1 MGALDNMLAGKRR
14 ERTTTGALDRMIE
27 ASKQEQTGTQT
38 APRSVAAMRK
48 SEEYRPLKTAEET
61 VRTTTEDTSRSGEKA
76 DTPTL
81 GGRLKRMASGAGKQY
96 VSGYANLAG
105 LGQTG
110 TTKRM
115 RSEAAEELDNL
126 EREIAVQ
133 KTLLDDP
140 NASEADRESAQSMI
154 EGMEKKAD
162 AYRRAYG
169 TGGENEKTAA
179 KLYKTADDLAER
191 GAQDVQEAK
200 RGLGKVGSLAVDAGV
215 GGMQLGADILL
226 GLPTGG
232 AMVPMALRSAGG
244 ASQEARQEGASHEQ
258 QTGYGMAAGAISVL
272 TEGLSN
278 AAKPLAKVFG
288 KGIADD
294 MVDQA
299 VKSLAARL
307 ANTPAGRAAAQ
318 VLLKT
323 GVSALGEGF
332 EEMAEDAFDVAA
344 KRMIYDPTAE
354 LDVGEMLYDGLVG
367 GTLGGVLGL
376 GGEIV
381 GARGEYEKYRLKTAE
396 EMAAQKKAAPTAESG
411 VQKETTPKYIKTVEE
426 MAAER
431 NAAAEET
438 AVTVESGPTA
448 LTERNRENN
457 TLAYTLA
464 TNVGSLESMQPVT
477 KLRGTELNDRTV
489 KPDQQIRN
497 FFRTIGGKIFRSGF
511 GDVSLG
517 EYGVGGVLN
526 HRPLNR
532 AKMLS
537 LAAVPDVIQ
546 SGRQISYTEN
556 WKERGYKSYIF
567 AAPVVVGK
575 DTVYVAAVVDQRP
588 DNKFYLSEMVD
599 SNGNYVRINE
609 SPSGSSKSG
618 ITDGAENIDGAGVTA
633 RPEGLSEG
641 NAPST
646 SQNEVKPAFPF
657 VNTTVPQDTAG
668 VNAQDMQGDAEY
680 AQEGPRYLK
689 TAEEMAAERAAAEE
703 AGNTASPLDILQPE
717 ERRVVN
723 DAADALRRKLMQA
736 MSIPNTAQNRT
747 ALREAANRI
756 AEEWANTRSVPQTLV
771 DSIFEKAWVDGVVVD
786 DAFYNEYKPIKDHLR
801 GQKITLNEA
810 DRANF
815 ADWADFRKSTIG
827 TLRIVNEGGLPVDIA
842 YSELSDM
849 APELF
854 PRDITHPADQL
865 RRMAEV
871 GSQIHRTE
879 QTLERAFGE
888 NAADFYA
895 EKKSEF
901 EAEVDAAVRTWSE
914 LVAGAEEREARRKHA
929 EERRRIREEVE
940 RRAAEERRT
949 AREQRTD
956 YRPLKT
962 AEQMMA
968 ERAAAEEA
976 SYRQAEQS
984 AKGDEI
990 GEMLDDLRRQAPQGP
1005 EKPSTVRG
1013 TGAMD
1018 TLDIRIEGD
1027 QGDYGRSASLRGAE
1041 EAKRQTLRARRKAE
1055 EQMGPTAAEK
1065 AFAKGVADG
1074 TYREN
1079 DIPASMNREKV
1090 LALADY
1096 YYAESTF
1103 KGVGGVQ
1110 ERATEIR
1117 EQNETLAREVFEKA
1131 EKVYRPMNML
1141 KMNLNTPERVMR
1153 RSFGETIGEE
1163 INSTYFYPTQ
1173 KNEAEKVRWINRM
1186 LDEVRTF
1193 KGRNGTESELTQVE
1207 RAFVQQIM
1215 EDRAVGETVASM
1227 ELRGSIESAAE
1238 NIRGGAEAK
1247 DAAREFGLDRKERE
1261 LAERLARWRTNE
1273 ELLASGEWD
1282 SVKIENAVEKFSK
1295 QYDLFYDAINDFLT
1309 AHGFAPIG
1317 FIKGYAPHMQK
1328 AETQNKLSSALKA
1341 MGVNIDV
1348 TELPTSI
1355 SGRTADYKPGKRWV
1369 GNFLHRKGSGTD
1381 YDISAGYESY
1391 VGKIADVFYHT
1402 DDIARLRGLERYLRK
1417 TYAPEEISNAIDHA
1431 QSLRNVDNA
1440 TKRAALEDAGVV
1452 DSGTELLAV
1461 KMSEELE
1468 KYIGSLYDDAS
1479 KITKYGEF
1487 VKYIDNYAN
1496 LLAGKQSMADRGL
1509 EYIAGRTSLN
1519 AGNKLVSMFAR
1530 AQVAGNLSS
1539 VLNQSSQLKDI
1550 AAEIPAKHITKAI
1563 GDICRGT
1570 SGKPWNV
1577 KNTEMFN
1584 SYDLLAGKKG
1594 IEYLTA
1600 KDNKANAFV
1609 TGLFKPADIAD
1620 SLVSALAV
1628 QSRYNQ
1634 LISEGKSEADAKTGA
1649 DRWATSIM
1657 ASRMKG
1663 SRPMIFESKNVVTQM
1678 ISMFQVEAANS
1689 WAHLTQD
1696 LPAKVKSIET
1706 QYGKGAAQKYVAVTA
1721 TKGLLSAFLMNRI
1734 AEAAYGGTPA
1744 SFDLLGYAARFISSG
1759 MGITVNEGLK
1769 RIFED
1774 MAETVFGENIFGGDD
1789 EDDEDDEDKNRT
1801 FDFDAAVSDAAYDI
1815 SNDIP
1820 FVRGVSGAL
1829 GLGDQTLPLANV
1841 AEAVGGVKNALTA
1854 EDRSAGQI
1862 ADAALELGST
1872 LVPGGRQLQKTYQG
1886 AKTMLQGG
1894 RTYGYGDKKRLQYTV
1909 EQTPLKAFQALA
1921 FGNSGLSE
1929 TRDFYAGDAKGL
1941 SVRQTQA
1948 VEELHSIGVDRTEA
1962 YGIIRKMRGAEK
1974 QADKARIV
1982 AASDLTDEQMIW
1994 LYGSI
1999 SSEKEAEN
2007 IAAAYSADISP
2018 AVYIGLKTKAGAM
2031 EADRDAD
2038 DEVINGSKREKVLK
2052 LIDSMELSDY
2062 QKDVLYL
2069 TEGYSEKT
2077 IDDAPWNQS
2086 EYEKYRLKLP
2096 KYELPEYELKVKPL
2110 PRP

>member
-1 MGALDNMLAGKRR
+1 MGALDNMLAGKRQ
-14 ERTTTGALDRMIE
+14 EKTTAGALDRMIE
-27 ASKQEQTGTQT
+27 ASRQEQTGTQT

-48 SEEYRPLKTAEET
+48 SAEYRPLKTAEET
-61 VRTTTEDTSRSGEKA
+61 VRTTTEDTSRSGGKA
-76 DTPTL
+76 DTPTF

-96 VSGYANLAG
+96 ASGYANLAG

-133 KTLLDDP
+133 KVLLNDP
-140 NASEADRESAQSMI
+140 DTGEADRESARSMI

-179 KLYKTADDLAER
+179 KLYETADRLAVG
-191 GAQDVQEAK
+191 GARDVQEAK
-200 RGLGKVGSLAVDAGV
+200 QGLGKAGSLAVDAGV

-232 AMVPMALRSAGG
+232 AMLPMALRSAGG
-244 ASQEARQEGASHEQ
+244 ASQEARQEGTSHEQ

-307 ANTPAGRAAAQ
+307 AKTPAGRAAAQ
-318 VLLKT
+318 ALLKT

-344 KRMIYDPTAE
+344 KRMIYDPMAE
-354 LDVGEMLYDGLVG
+354 LNVGEMLYDGLVG

-396 EMAAQKKAAPTAESG
+396 ELAAQKKAAPTAESG
-411 VQKETTPKYIKTVEE
+411 VQTETAPKYLKTVEE
-426 MAAER
+426 MAAEK
-431 NAAAEET
+431 ET
-438 AVTVESGPTA
+438 AGKSNYNAWEADAIRREGKTFRNLVAGFDTSVSAFFDKWSGGRKNSQGEKLEKLYLGMLTDAQRKTVGDILGYPVSERNVIVTNDDVRHILREHGSPEAELRKGNLPLERWAIDALPEVVTQPDSITPGEVQVGGKNDGKRGVLLSKSMPDGKVVTVQFDNKGRGTMEITTMYVKENSGDFTQTLNVEKASPQLTAEPESGPVSPA
-448 LTERNRENN
+448 
-457 TLAYTLA
+457 
-464 TNVGSLESMQPVT
+464 
-477 KLRGTELNDRTV
+477 
-489 KPDQQIRN
+489 
-497 FFRTIGGKIFRSGF
+497 IGNSI
-511 GDVSLG
+511 
-517 EYGVGGVLN
+517 
-526 HRPLNR
+526 P
-532 AKMLS
+532 
-537 LAAVPDVIQ
+537 
-546 SGRQISYTEN
+546 
-556 WKERGYKSYIF
+556 
-567 AAPVVVGK
+567 
-575 DTVYVAAVVDQRP
+575 
-588 DNKFYLSEMVD
+588 
-599 SNGNYVRINE
+599 SNG
-609 SPSGSSKSG
+609 
-618 ITDGAENIDGAGVTA
+618 ENVKRDA
-633 RPEGLSEG
+633 RR
-641 NAPST
+641 
-646 SQNEVKPAFPF
+646 
-657 VNTTVPQDTAG
+657 
-668 VNAQDMQGDAEY
+668 AEY

-689 TAEEMAAERAAAEE
+689 TAEELA
-703 AGNTASPLDILQPE
+703 
-717 ERRVVN
+717 
-723 DAADALRRKLMQA
+723 
-736 MSIPNTAQNRT
+736 
-747 ALREAANRI
+747 
-756 AEEWANTRSVPQTLV
+756 
-771 DSIFEKAWVDGVVVD
+771 
-786 DAFYNEYKPIKDHLR
+786 
-801 GQKITLNEA
+801 
-810 DRANF
+810 
-815 ADWADFRKSTIG
+815 
-827 TLRIVNEGGLPVDIA
+827 
-842 YSELSDM
+842 
-849 APELF
+849 
-854 PRDITHPADQL
+854 
-865 RRMAEV
+865 
-871 GSQIHRTE
+871 
-879 QTLERAFGE
+879 
-888 NAADFYA
+888 
-895 EKKSEF
+895 
-901 EAEVDAAVRTWSE
+901 
-914 LVAGAEEREARRKHA
+914 
-929 EERRRIREEVE
+929 
-940 RRAAEERRT
+940 
-949 AREQRTD
+949 
-956 YRPLKT
+956 
-962 AEQMMA
+962 A

-984 AKGDEI
+984 GEGDEI
-990 GEMLDDLRRQAPQGP
+990 GEMLDDLRQRAPQGP

-1041 EAKRQTLRARRKAE
+1041 EAKRQVIRARRKAE

-1079 DIPASMNREKV
+1079 DIPVSMDREKV

-1131 EKVYRPMNML
+1131 EKAYRPMNML

-1193 KGRNGTESELTQVE
+1193 KGGNGAESELTQAE
-1207 RAFVQQIM
+1207 RAFVQQIT

-1247 DAAREFGLDRKERE
+1247 DAAKEFGLDRKERE

-1369 GNFLHRKGSGTD
+1369 GNFLHRKGSSTD

-1452 DSGTELLAV
+1452 DGGTELSAV

-1468 KYIGSLYDDAS
+1468 KYIGSLYDDVS

-1570 SGKPWNV
+1570 GGKPWNV

-1584 SYDLLAGKKG
+1584 SYDLLTGKKG

-1600 KDNKANAFV
+1600 KDNKADAFV

-1744 SFDLLGYAARFISSG
+1744 SFDLLGYAARFVSSG

-1774 MAETVFGENIFGGDD
+1774 MAETVFGENIFGG
-1789 EDDEDDEDKNRT
+1789 DDEDDEDKNRT

-1872 LVPGGRQLQKTYQG
+1872 LAPGGRQLQKTYQG

-1941 SVRQTQA
+1941 SVRQIQA

-1982 AASDLTDEQMIW
+1982 AASDLTDEQMIR

-1999 SSEKEAEN
+1999 SNEKEAEN

-2038 DEVINGSKREKVLK
+2038 GEVINGSKREKVLK

>member
-1 MGALDNMLAGKRR
+1 MGALDNMLAGKRQ

-38 APRSVAAMRK
+38 APRSVAAMRE
-48 SEEYRPLKTAEET
+48 SAEYRPLKTAEEAMRAT
-61 VRTTTEDTSRSGEKA
+61 AEDTSRSGGKA

-81 GGRLKRMASGAGKQY
+81 GRRLKRMASGAGKQY

-133 KTLLDDP
+133 KTLLSDP

-232 AMVPMALRSAGG
+232 AMLPMALRSAGG

-307 ANTPAGRAAAQ
+307 ANTPAGRTAAQ
-318 VLLKT
+318 ALLKA

-657 VNTTVPQDTAG
+657 VDTTVPQDTAG

-680 AQEGPRYLK
+680 AQKGPRYLK
-689 TAEEMAAERAAAEE
+689 TAEEMA
-703 AGNTASPLDILQPE
+703 
-717 ERRVVN
+717 
-723 DAADALRRKLMQA
+723 
-736 MSIPNTAQNRT
+736 
-747 ALREAANRI
+747 
-756 AEEWANTRSVPQTLV
+756 
-771 DSIFEKAWVDGVVVD
+771 
-786 DAFYNEYKPIKDHLR
+786 
-801 GQKITLNEA
+801 
-810 DRANF
+810 
-815 ADWADFRKSTIG
+815 
-827 TLRIVNEGGLPVDIA
+827 
-842 YSELSDM
+842 
-849 APELF
+849 
-854 PRDITHPADQL
+854 
-865 RRMAEV
+865 
-871 GSQIHRTE
+871 
-879 QTLERAFGE
+879 
-888 NAADFYA
+888 
-895 EKKSEF
+895 
-901 EAEVDAAVRTWSE
+901 
-914 LVAGAEEREARRKHA
+914 
-929 EERRRIREEVE
+929 
-940 RRAAEERRT
+940 
-949 AREQRTD
+949 
-956 YRPLKT
+956 
-962 AEQMMA
+962 A

-990 GEMLDDLRRQAPQGP
+990 GEMLDDLRQRAPQGP

-1027 QGDYGRSASLRGAE
+1027 QGDYGRSAALRGAE

-1193 KGRNGTESELTQVE
+1193 KGRNGTESELTQAE

-1452 DSGTELLAV
+1452 DSGTELSAV

-1570 SGKPWNV
+1570 GGKPWNV

-1584 SYDLLAGKKG
+1584 SYDLLTGKKG

-1600 KDNKANAFV
+1600 KDNKADAFV

-1634 LISEGKSEADAKTGA
+1634 LVSEGKSEADARAGA
-1649 DRWATSIM
+1649 DRWATSVM

-1789 EDDEDDEDKNRT
+1789 DDEDKNRT

-1872 LVPGGRQLQKTYQG
+1872 LAPGGRQLQKTYQG

-1982 AASDLTDEQMIW
+1982 AASDLTDEQMIR

-2038 DEVINGSKREKVLK
+2038 GEVINGSKREKVLK

>member
-1 MGALDNMLAGKRR
+1 MGALDNMLAGKRQ

-48 SEEYRPLKTAEET
+48 SAEYRPLKTAEEA
-61 VRTTTEDTSRSGEKA
+61 VRATTEDTSGSGGKA
-76 DTPTL
+76 DTPTF

-96 VSGYANLAG
+96 ASSYANLAG

-115 RSEAAEELDNL
+115 RPEAAEELDNL

-133 KTLLDDP
+133 KTLLSDP
-140 NASEADRESAQSMI
+140 DAGEADRESARSMI

-294 MVDQA
+294 MVEQA

-307 ANTPAGRAAAQ
+307 ANTPAGRTAAQ

-332 EEMAEDAFDVAA
+332 EEMAEDVFDVAA

-396 EMAAQKKAAPTAESG
+396 ELAAQKKAAPTAESG
-411 VQKETTPKYIKTVEE
+411 VQTETAPKYLKTVEE
-426 MAAER
+426 MAAEK
-431 NAAAEET
+431 ET
-438 AVTVESGPTA
+438 AGKSNYNAWEADAIRHEGKTFRNLVAGFDTSVSAFFDKWSGGRKNSQGEKLEKLYLGMLTDAQRKTVGDILGYPVSERNVIVTNDDVRHILREHGSPEAELRKGNLPLERWAIDALPEVVTQPDSITPGEVQVGGKNDGKRGVLLSKSMPDGKVVTVQFDNKGRGTMEITTMYVKENSGDFTQTLNVEKASPQLTAEPESGPVSPA
-448 LTERNRENN
+448 
-457 TLAYTLA
+457 
-464 TNVGSLESMQPVT
+464 
-477 KLRGTELNDRTV
+477 
-489 KPDQQIRN
+489 
-497 FFRTIGGKIFRSGF
+497 IGNSI
-511 GDVSLG
+511 
-517 EYGVGGVLN
+517 
-526 HRPLNR
+526 P
-532 AKMLS
+532 
-537 LAAVPDVIQ
+537 
-546 SGRQISYTEN
+546 
-556 WKERGYKSYIF
+556 
-567 AAPVVVGK
+567 
-575 DTVYVAAVVDQRP
+575 
-588 DNKFYLSEMVD
+588 
-599 SNGNYVRINE
+599 SNG
-609 SPSGSSKSG
+609 
-618 ITDGAENIDGAGVTA
+618 ENVKRDA
-633 RPEGLSEG
+633 RR
-641 NAPST
+641 
-646 SQNEVKPAFPF
+646 
-657 VNTTVPQDTAG
+657 
-668 VNAQDMQGDAEY
+668 AEY

-689 TAEEMAAERAAAEE
+689 TAEELAAERAAAEE
-703 AGNTASPLDILQPE
+703 ATNTTSPLDILQPE
-717 ERRVVN
+717 ERRAAN
-723 DAADALRRKLMQA
+723 DAADTLRRKLMQT
-736 MSIPNTAQNRT
+736 MNIPNTAENRT

-871 GSQIHRTE
+871 GKQIHRTE
-879 QTLERAFGE
+879 QTLERALGE

-901 EAEVDAAVRTWSE
+901 EAEVDAAVHTWSE

-929 EERRRIREEVE
+929 EERRRIREEAE

-984 AKGDEI
+984 AKDDEV

-1041 EAKRQTLRARRKAE
+1041 EAKRQTIRARRKAE

-1079 DIPASMNREKV
+1079 DIPASMEREKV

-1193 KGRNGTESELTQVE
+1193 KGRNGTESELTQAE

-1369 GNFLHRKGSGTD
+1369 GNFLHRKGSSTD

-1440 TKRAALEDAGVV
+1440 TKRAALEDTGVV
-1452 DSGTELLAV
+1452 DGGTELSAV

-1468 KYIGSLYDDAS
+1468 KYIGSLYDDVS

-1570 SGKPWNV
+1570 GGKPWNV

-1584 SYDLLAGKKG
+1584 SYDLLTGKKG

-1600 KDNKANAFV
+1600 KDNKADAFV

-1634 LISEGKSEADAKTGA
+1634 LISEGKSEADARAGA

-1789 EDDEDDEDKNRT
+1789 DDEDKNRT

-1872 LVPGGRQLQKTYQG
+1872 LAPGGRQLQKTYQG

-2018 AVYIGLKTKAGAM
+2018 AVYIGLKTKTGAM

-2038 DEVINGSKREKVLK
+2038 GEVINGSKREKVLK

>member
-133 KTLLDDP
+133 KVLLNDP
-140 NASEADRESAQSMI
+140 DAGEADRESARSMI

-179 KLYKTADDLAER
+179 KLYETADRLAVG
-191 GAQDVQEAK
+191 GARDVQEAK
-200 RGLGKVGSLAVDAGV
+200 QGLGKAGSLAVDAGV

-232 AMVPMALRSAGG
+232 AMLPMALRSAGG

-307 ANTPAGRAAAQ
+307 AKTPAGRAAAQ
-318 VLLKT
+318 ALLKT

-344 KRMIYDPTAE
+344 KRMIYDPMAE
-354 LDVGEMLYDGLVG
+354 LNVGEMLYDGLVG

-396 EMAAQKKAAPTAESG
+396 ELAAQKKAAPTAESG
-411 VQKETTPKYIKTVEE
+411 VQTETTPKYLKTVEE

-657 VNTTVPQDTAG
+657 VDTTVPQDTAG

-689 TAEEMAAERAAAEE
+689 TAEELA
-703 AGNTASPLDILQPE
+703 
-717 ERRVVN
+717 
-723 DAADALRRKLMQA
+723 
-736 MSIPNTAQNRT
+736 
-747 ALREAANRI
+747 
-756 AEEWANTRSVPQTLV
+756 
-771 DSIFEKAWVDGVVVD
+771 
-786 DAFYNEYKPIKDHLR
+786 
-801 GQKITLNEA
+801 
-810 DRANF
+810 
-815 ADWADFRKSTIG
+815 
-827 TLRIVNEGGLPVDIA
+827 
-842 YSELSDM
+842 
-849 APELF
+849 
-854 PRDITHPADQL
+854 
-865 RRMAEV
+865 
-871 GSQIHRTE
+871 
-879 QTLERAFGE
+879 
-888 NAADFYA
+888 
-895 EKKSEF
+895 
-901 EAEVDAAVRTWSE
+901 
-914 LVAGAEEREARRKHA
+914 
-929 EERRRIREEVE
+929 
-940 RRAAEERRT
+940 
-949 AREQRTD
+949 
-956 YRPLKT
+956 
-962 AEQMMA
+962 A

-984 AKGDEI
+984 GEGDEI
-990 GEMLDDLRRQAPQGP
+990 GEMLDDLRQRAPQGP

-1041 EAKRQTLRARRKAE
+1041 EAKRQTIRARRKAE

-1065 AFAKGVADG
+1065 TFAKGVADG

-1079 DIPASMNREKV
+1079 DIPVSMDREKV

-1131 EKVYRPMNML
+1131 EKAYRPMNML

-1193 KGRNGTESELTQVE
+1193 KGRNGAESELTQAE
-1207 RAFVQQIM
+1207 RAFVQQIT

-1247 DAAREFGLDRKERE
+1247 DAAKEFGLDRKERE

-1369 GNFLHRKGSGTD
+1369 GNFLHRKGSSTD

-1452 DSGTELLAV
+1452 DGGTELSAV

-1468 KYIGSLYDDAS
+1468 KYIGSLYDDVS

-1570 SGKPWNV
+1570 GGKPWNV

-1584 SYDLLAGKKG
+1584 SYDLLTGKKG

-1600 KDNKANAFV
+1600 KDNKADAFV

-1744 SFDLLGYAARFISSG
+1744 SFDLLGYAARFVSSG

-1774 MAETVFGENIFGGDD
+1774 MAETVFGENIFGG
-1789 EDDEDDEDKNRT
+1789 DDEDDEDKNRT

-1872 LVPGGRQLQKTYQG
+1872 LAPGGRQLQKTYQG

-1982 AASDLTDEQMIW
+1982 AASDLTDEQMIR

-2038 DEVINGSKREKVLK
+2038 GEVINGSKREKVLK

>member
-1 MGALDNMLAGKRR
+1 MGALDNMLAGKRQ

-48 SEEYRPLKTAEET
+48 SAEYRPLKTAEEA
-61 VRTTTEDTSRSGEKA
+61 VRATTEDTSGSGGKA

-96 VSGYANLAG
+96 ASSYANLAG

-133 KTLLDDP
+133 KALLNDP
-140 NASEADRESAQSMI
+140 DAGGADRESARSMI
-154 EGMEKKAD
+154 EGLEKKED

-179 KLYKTADDLAER
+179 KLYETADDLAER

-232 AMVPMALRSAGG
+232 AMLPMALRSAGG

-307 ANTPAGRAAAQ
+307 AKTPAGRAAAQ
-318 VLLKT
+318 ALLKT

-396 EMAAQKKAAPTAESG
+396 ELAAQKKAAPTAESG
-411 VQKETTPKYIKTVEE
+411 VQTETAPKYLKTVEE
-426 MAAER
+426 MAAEK
-431 NAAAEET
+431 ET
-438 AVTVESGPTA
+438 AGKSNYNAWEADAIRREGKTFRNLVAGFDTSVSAFFDKWSGGRKNSQGEKLEKLYLGMLTDAQRKTVGDILGYPVSERNVIVTNDDVRHILREHGSPEAELRKGNLPLERWAIDALPEVVTQPDSITPGEVQVGGKNDGKRGVLLSKSMPDGKVVTVQFDNKGRGTMEITTMYVKENSGDFTQTLNVEKASPQLTAEPESGPVSPA
-448 LTERNRENN
+448 
-457 TLAYTLA
+457 
-464 TNVGSLESMQPVT
+464 
-477 KLRGTELNDRTV
+477 
-489 KPDQQIRN
+489 
-497 FFRTIGGKIFRSGF
+497 IGNSI
-511 GDVSLG
+511 
-517 EYGVGGVLN
+517 
-526 HRPLNR
+526 P
-532 AKMLS
+532 
-537 LAAVPDVIQ
+537 
-546 SGRQISYTEN
+546 
-556 WKERGYKSYIF
+556 
-567 AAPVVVGK
+567 
-575 DTVYVAAVVDQRP
+575 
-588 DNKFYLSEMVD
+588 
-599 SNGNYVRINE
+599 SNG
-609 SPSGSSKSG
+609 
-618 ITDGAENIDGAGVTA
+618 ENVKRDA
-633 RPEGLSEG
+633 RR
-641 NAPST
+641 
-646 SQNEVKPAFPF
+646 
-657 VNTTVPQDTAG
+657 
-668 VNAQDMQGDAEY
+668 AEY

-689 TAEEMAAERAAAEE
+689 TAEELAAERAAAEE
-703 AGNTASPLDILQPE
+703 ATNTSSPLDILQPE
-717 ERRVVN
+717 ERRAAN
-723 DAADALRRKLMQA
+723 DAADTLRRKLMQT
-736 MSIPNTAQNRT
+736 MNIPNTAENRT

-990 GEMLDDLRRQAPQGP
+990 GEMLDDLRQRAPQGP

-1041 EAKRQTLRARRKAE
+1041 EAKRQTIRARRKAE

-1079 DIPASMNREKV
+1079 DIPVSMDREKV

-1131 EKVYRPMNML
+1131 EKAYRPMNML

-1153 RSFGETIGEE
+1153 RSFGEIIGEE

-1193 KGRNGTESELTQVE
+1193 KGRNGAESELTQAE

-1247 DAAREFGLDRKERE
+1247 DAAKEFGLDRKERE

-1369 GNFLHRKGSGTD
+1369 GNFLHRKGSSTD

-1452 DSGTELLAV
+1452 DGGTELSAV

-1468 KYIGSLYDDAS
+1468 KYIGSLYEDVS

-1570 SGKPWNV
+1570 GGKPWNV

-1584 SYDLLAGKKG
+1584 SYDLLTGKKG

-1600 KDNKANAFV
+1600 KDNKADAFV

-1634 LISEGKSEADAKTGA
+1634 LISEGKSEADARAGA
-1649 DRWATSIM
+1649 DRWATSVM

-1769 RIFED
+1769 RIFEG

-1789 EDDEDDEDKNRT
+1789 DDDEDRDRT
-1801 FDFDAAVSDAAYDI
+1801 FDLDAAVSDAAYDI

-1872 LVPGGRQLQKTYQG
+1872 LAPGGRQLQKTYQG

-1982 AASDLTDEQMIW
+1982 AASDLTDEQMIR

-2038 DEVINGSKREKVLK
+2038 GEVINGSKREKVLK

-2110 PRP
+2110 PLP

>member
-1 MGALDNMLAGKRR
+1 MGALDNMLAGKRQ

-48 SEEYRPLKTAEET
+48 SAEYRPLKTAEEA
-61 VRTTTEDTSRSGEKA
+61 VRATAEDTSRSGEKA

-81 GGRLKRMASGAGKQY
+81 GRRLKRMASGAGKQY
-96 VSGYANLAG
+96 VFGYANLAG

-115 RSEAAEELDNL
+115 RSEAAEELDNM

-133 KTLLDDP
+133 KTLLSDP

-232 AMVPMALRSAGG
+232 AMLPMALRSAGG

-258 QTGYGMAAGAISVL
+258 QAGYGMAAGAISVL

-307 ANTPAGRAAAQ
+307 AKTPAGRAAAQ
-318 VLLKT
+318 ALLKT

-344 KRMIYDPTAE
+344 KRMIYDPTEE

-396 EMAAQKKAAPTAESG
+396 ELAAQKKAAPTAESG
-411 VQKETTPKYIKTVEE
+411 VQTETTPKYLKTVEE

-438 AVTVESGPTA
+438 AVTVESGPIA

-657 VNTTVPQDTAG
+657 VDTTVPQDTAG

-680 AQEGPRYLK
+680 AQKGPRYLK

-703 AGNTASPLDILQPE
+703 T
-717 ERRVVN
+717 
-723 DAADALRRKLMQA
+723 
-736 MSIPNTAQNRT
+736 
-747 ALREAANRI
+747 
-756 AEEWANTRSVPQTLV
+756 
-771 DSIFEKAWVDGVVVD
+771 
-786 DAFYNEYKPIKDHLR
+786 
-801 GQKITLNEA
+801 
-810 DRANF
+810 
-815 ADWADFRKSTIG
+815 
-827 TLRIVNEGGLPVDIA
+827 
-842 YSELSDM
+842 
-849 APELF
+849 
-854 PRDITHPADQL
+854 
-865 RRMAEV
+865 
-871 GSQIHRTE
+871 
-879 QTLERAFGE
+879 
-888 NAADFYA
+888 
-895 EKKSEF
+895 
-901 EAEVDAAVRTWSE
+901 
-914 LVAGAEEREARRKHA
+914 
-929 EERRRIREEVE
+929 
-940 RRAAEERRT
+940 
-949 AREQRTD
+949 
-956 YRPLKT
+956 
-962 AEQMMA
+962 
-968 ERAAAEEA
+968 
-976 SYRQAEQS
+976 SYRQTEQS
-984 AKGDEI
+984 AKDDEI
-990 GEMLDDLRRQAPQGP
+990 GEMLDDLRRQAPKGP

-1027 QGDYGRSASLRGAE
+1027 QGDYGRSAALRGAE
-1041 EAKRQTLRARRKAE
+1041 EAKRQTIRARRKAE
-1055 EQMGPTAAEK
+1055 EQMSPTAAEK
-1065 AFAKGVADG
+1065 TFAKGVADG
-1074 TYREN
+1074 TYQEN

-1103 KGVGGVQ
+1103 KGIGGVQ

-1117 EQNETLAREVFEKA
+1117 EQNETLAKEVFEKA
-1131 EKVYRPMNML
+1131 EKSYRPMNML

-1193 KGRNGTESELTQVE
+1193 KGKDGTESELTQAE

-1227 ELRGSIESAAE
+1227 EMRGSIESAAE
-1238 NIRGGAEAK
+1238 NIRGGSEAK

-1309 AHGFAPIG
+1309 AHGFEPIG

-1369 GNFLHRKGSGTD
+1369 GNFLHRKGSSTD

-1452 DSGTELLAV
+1452 DGGTELSAV

-1634 LISEGKSEADAKTGA
+1634 LVSEGKSEADARAGA

-1789 EDDEDDEDKNRT
+1789 DDDEDRDRT
-1801 FDFDAAVSDAAYDI
+1801 FDLDAAVSDAAYDI

-1982 AASDLTDEQMIW
+1982 AASDLTDEQMIR

-2031 EADRDAD
+2031 EADCDAD
-2038 DEVINGSKREKVLK
+2038 GKVINGSKREKVLK

>member
-38 APRSVAAMRK
+38 APRSVATMRK

-126 EREIAVQ
+126 EREIAMQ
-133 KTLLDDP
+133 KTLLSDP
-140 NASEADRESAQSMI
+140 NASEADRESARSMI

-179 KLYKTADDLAER
+179 KLYETADRLAVG
-191 GAQDVQEAK
+191 GARDVQEAK
-200 RGLGKVGSLAVDAGV
+200 QGLGKAGSLAVDAGV

-232 AMVPMALRSAGG
+232 AMLPMALRSAGG

-307 ANTPAGRAAAQ
+307 AKTPAGRAAAQ
-318 VLLKT
+318 ALLKT

-344 KRMIYDPTAE
+344 KRMIYDPMAE
-354 LDVGEMLYDGLVG
+354 LNVGEMLYDGLVG

-381 GARGEYEKYRLKTAE
+381 GARGEYEKYRLKTAKE
-396 EMAAQKKAAPTAESG
+396 LAAQKKAAPTAESG
-411 VQKETTPKYIKTVEE
+411 VQTETAPKYLKTVEE
-426 MAAER
+426 MAAEK
-431 NAAAEET
+431 ET
-438 AVTVESGPTA
+438 AGKSNYNAWEADAIRREGKTFRNLVAGFDTSVSAFFDKWSGGRKNSQGEKLEKLYLGMLTDAQRKTVGDILGYPVSERNVIVTNDDVRHILREHGSPEAELRKGNLPLERWAIDALPEVVTQPDSITPGEVQVGGKNDGKRGVLLSKSMPDGKVVTVQFDNKGRGTMEITTMYVKENSGDFTQTLNVEKASPQLTAEPESGPVSPA
-448 LTERNRENN
+448 
-457 TLAYTLA
+457 
-464 TNVGSLESMQPVT
+464 
-477 KLRGTELNDRTV
+477 
-489 KPDQQIRN
+489 
-497 FFRTIGGKIFRSGF
+497 IGNSI
-511 GDVSLG
+511 
-517 EYGVGGVLN
+517 
-526 HRPLNR
+526 P
-532 AKMLS
+532 
-537 LAAVPDVIQ
+537 
-546 SGRQISYTEN
+546 
-556 WKERGYKSYIF
+556 
-567 AAPVVVGK
+567 
-575 DTVYVAAVVDQRP
+575 
-588 DNKFYLSEMVD
+588 
-599 SNGNYVRINE
+599 SNG
-609 SPSGSSKSG
+609 
-618 ITDGAENIDGAGVTA
+618 ENVKRDA
-633 RPEGLSEG
+633 RR
-641 NAPST
+641 
-646 SQNEVKPAFPF
+646 
-657 VNTTVPQDTAG
+657 
-668 VNAQDMQGDAEY
+668 AEY

-689 TAEEMAAERAAAEE
+689 TAEELA
-703 AGNTASPLDILQPE
+703 
-717 ERRVVN
+717 
-723 DAADALRRKLMQA
+723 
-736 MSIPNTAQNRT
+736 
-747 ALREAANRI
+747 
-756 AEEWANTRSVPQTLV
+756 
-771 DSIFEKAWVDGVVVD
+771 
-786 DAFYNEYKPIKDHLR
+786 
-801 GQKITLNEA
+801 
-810 DRANF
+810 
-815 ADWADFRKSTIG
+815 
-827 TLRIVNEGGLPVDIA
+827 
-842 YSELSDM
+842 
-849 APELF
+849 
-854 PRDITHPADQL
+854 
-865 RRMAEV
+865 
-871 GSQIHRTE
+871 
-879 QTLERAFGE
+879 
-888 NAADFYA
+888 
-895 EKKSEF
+895 
-901 EAEVDAAVRTWSE
+901 
-914 LVAGAEEREARRKHA
+914 
-929 EERRRIREEVE
+929 
-940 RRAAEERRT
+940 
-949 AREQRTD
+949 
-956 YRPLKT
+956 
-962 AEQMMA
+962 A

-984 AKGDEI
+984 GEGDEI

-1041 EAKRQTLRARRKAE
+1041 EAKRQVIRARRKAE

-1079 DIPASMNREKV
+1079 DIPVSMDREKV

-1131 EKVYRPMNML
+1131 EKAYRPMNML

-1193 KGRNGTESELTQVE
+1193 KGRNGAESELTQAE
-1207 RAFVQQIM
+1207 RAFVQQIT

-1247 DAAREFGLDRKERE
+1247 DAAKEFGLDRKERE

-1369 GNFLHRKGSGTD
+1369 GNFLHRKGSSTD

-1452 DSGTELLAV
+1452 DGGTELSAV

-1468 KYIGSLYDDAS
+1468 KYIGSLYDDVS

-1570 SGKPWNV
+1570 GGKPWNV

-1584 SYDLLAGKKG
+1584 SYDLLTGKKG

-1600 KDNKANAFV
+1600 KDNKADAFV

-1744 SFDLLGYAARFISSG
+1744 SFDLLGYAARFVSSG

-1774 MAETVFGENIFGGDD
+1774 MAETVFGENIFGG
-1789 EDDEDDEDKNRT
+1789 DDEDDEDKNRT

-1872 LVPGGRQLQKTYQG
+1872 LAPGGRQLQKTYQG

-1982 AASDLTDEQMIW
+1982 AASDLTDEQMIR

-2038 DEVINGSKREKVLK
+2038 GEVINGSKREKVLK

>member
-1 MGALDNMLAGKRR
+1 MGALDNMLAGKRQ

-48 SEEYRPLKTAEET
+48 SAEYRPLKTAEEA
-61 VRTTTEDTSRSGEKA
+61 VRATTEDTSGSGGKA

-133 KTLLDDP
+133 KALLNDP
-140 NASEADRESAQSMI
+140 DASEADRESARSMI

-226 GLPTGG
+226 GLLTGG

-244 ASQEARQEGASHEQ
+244 AAQEARQEGASHEE

-307 ANTPAGRAAAQ
+307 AKTPAGRAAAQ
-318 VLLKT
+318 ALLKT

-332 EEMAEDAFDVAA
+332 EEMAEDVFDVAA

-367 GTLGGVLGL
+367 GTIGGVLGL

-381 GARGEYEKYRLKTAE
+381 GVRGEYEKYRLKTAE
-396 EMAAQKKAAPTAESG
+396 ELAAQKKAAPTAESG
-411 VQKETTPKYIKTVEE
+411 VQTETAPKYLKTVEE
-426 MAAER
+426 MTAEKETAGKSNYNAWEADAIRREGKTFRNLVAGFDTSVSAFFDKWSGGRKNSQGEKLEKLYLGMLTDAQRKTVGDILGYPVSER
-431 NAAAEET
+431 NVIVTNDDVRHILREHGSPEAELRKGNLPLERWAIDALPEVVT
-438 AVTVESGPTA
+438 QPDSITPGEVQVGGKNDGKRGVLLSKSMPDGKVVTVQFDNKGRGTMEITTMYVKENSGDFTQTLNVEKASPQLTAEPESGPVSPA
-448 LTERNRENN
+448 
-457 TLAYTLA
+457 
-464 TNVGSLESMQPVT
+464 
-477 KLRGTELNDRTV
+477 
-489 KPDQQIRN
+489 
-497 FFRTIGGKIFRSGF
+497 IGNSI
-511 GDVSLG
+511 
-517 EYGVGGVLN
+517 
-526 HRPLNR
+526 P
-532 AKMLS
+532 
-537 LAAVPDVIQ
+537 
-546 SGRQISYTEN
+546 
-556 WKERGYKSYIF
+556 
-567 AAPVVVGK
+567 
-575 DTVYVAAVVDQRP
+575 
-588 DNKFYLSEMVD
+588 
-599 SNGNYVRINE
+599 SNG
-609 SPSGSSKSG
+609 
-618 ITDGAENIDGAGVTA
+618 ENVKRDA
-633 RPEGLSEG
+633 RR
-641 NAPST
+641 
-646 SQNEVKPAFPF
+646 
-657 VNTTVPQDTAG
+657 
-668 VNAQDMQGDAEY
+668 AEY

-689 TAEEMAAERAAAEE
+689 TAEELAAERAAAEE
-703 AGNTASPLDILQPE
+703 ATNTTSPLDILQPE
-717 ERRVVN
+717 ERRAAN
-723 DAADALRRKLMQA
+723 DAADTLRRKLMQT
-736 MSIPNTAQNRT
+736 MSIPNTAENRT

-815 ADWADFRKSTIG
+815 ADWADFRKATIG

-888 NAADFYA
+888 NAAGFYA

-929 EERRRIREEVE
+929 EERRRIREEAE

-990 GEMLDDLRRQAPQGP
+990 GEMLDDLRQRAPQGP

-1041 EAKRQTLRARRKAE
+1041 EAKRQTIRARRKAE

-1079 DIPASMNREKV
+1079 DIPVSMDREKV

-1131 EKVYRPMNML
+1131 EKAYRPMNML

-1193 KGRNGTESELTQVE
+1193 KGGNGAESELTQAE

-1247 DAAREFGLDRKERE
+1247 DAAKEFGLDRKERE

-1341 MGVNIDV
+1341 MGINIDV

-1369 GNFLHRKGSGTD
+1369 GNFLHRKGSSTD

-1452 DSGTELLAV
+1452 DGGTELSAM

-1468 KYIGSLYDDAS
+1468 KYIGSLYDDVS

-1570 SGKPWNV
+1570 GGKPWNV

-1584 SYDLLAGKKG
+1584 SYDLLTGKKG

-1600 KDNKANAFV
+1600 KDNKADAFV
-1609 TGLFKPADIAD
+1609 TGLFKAAGIAD

-1634 LISEGKSEADAKTGA
+1634 LVSEGKSEADARAGA
-1649 DRWATSIM
+1649 DRWATSVM

-1789 EDDEDDEDKNRT
+1789 DDDEDRDRT
-1801 FDFDAAVSDAAYDI
+1801 FDLDAAVSDAAYDI

-1872 LVPGGRQLQKTYQG
+1872 LAPGGRQLQKTYQG

-1982 AASDLTDEQMIW
+1982 AASDLTDEQMIR

-2038 DEVINGSKREKVLK
+2038 GEVINGSKREKVLK

>member
-307 ANTPAGRAAAQ
+307 ANTPAGRTAAQ
-318 VLLKT
+318 ALLKA

-703 AGNTASPLDILQPE
+703 T
-717 ERRVVN
+717 
-723 DAADALRRKLMQA
+723 
-736 MSIPNTAQNRT
+736 
-747 ALREAANRI
+747 
-756 AEEWANTRSVPQTLV
+756 
-771 DSIFEKAWVDGVVVD
+771 
-786 DAFYNEYKPIKDHLR
+786 
-801 GQKITLNEA
+801 
-810 DRANF
+810 
-815 ADWADFRKSTIG
+815 
-827 TLRIVNEGGLPVDIA
+827 
-842 YSELSDM
+842 
-849 APELF
+849 
-854 PRDITHPADQL
+854 
-865 RRMAEV
+865 
-871 GSQIHRTE
+871 
-879 QTLERAFGE
+879 
-888 NAADFYA
+888 
-895 EKKSEF
+895 
-901 EAEVDAAVRTWSE
+901 
-914 LVAGAEEREARRKHA
+914 
-929 EERRRIREEVE
+929 
-940 RRAAEERRT
+940 
-949 AREQRTD
+949 
-956 YRPLKT
+956 
-962 AEQMMA
+962 
-968 ERAAAEEA
+968 
-976 SYRQAEQS
+976 SYRQAEQT
-984 AKGDEI
+984 AKDDEI

-1027 QGDYGRSASLRGAE
+1027 QGDYGRSAALRGAE
-1041 EAKRQTLRARRKAE
+1041 EAKRQTIRARRKAE
-1055 EQMGPTAAEK
+1055 EQMSPTAAEK
-1065 AFAKGVADG
+1065 TFAKGVADG
-1074 TYREN
+1074 TYQEN

-1103 KGVGGVQ
+1103 KGIGGVQ

-1117 EQNETLAREVFEKA
+1117 ARNETLAKEVFEKA

-1193 KGRNGTESELTQVE
+1193 KGRNGTESELTQAE
-1207 RAFVQQIM
+1207 RAFVQQIT

-1247 DAAREFGLDRKERE
+1247 DAAKEFGLDRKERE

-1369 GNFLHRKGSGTD
+1369 GNFLHRKGSSTD

-1452 DSGTELLAV
+1452 DGGTELSAV

-1570 SGKPWNV
+1570 GGKPWNV

-1584 SYDLLAGKKG
+1584 SYDLLTGKKG

-1634 LISEGKSEADAKTGA
+1634 LISEGKSEADARAGA

-1734 AEAAYGGTPA
+1734 AETAYGGTPA

-1982 AASDLTDEQMIW
+1982 AASDLTDEQMIR

-2038 DEVINGSKREKVLK
+2038 GEVINGSKREKVLK

>member
-1 MGALDNMLAGKRR
+1 MGALDNMLAGKRQ
-14 ERTTTGALDRMIE
+14 EKTTAGALDRMIE
-27 ASKQEQTGTQT
+27 ASRQEQTGTQT

-48 SEEYRPLKTAEET
+48 SAEYRPLKTAEET
-61 VRTTTEDTSRSGEKA
+61 VRTTTEDTSRSGGKA
-76 DTPTL
+76 DTPTF

-96 VSGYANLAG
+96 ASGYANLAG

-133 KTLLDDP
+133 KVLLNDP
-140 NASEADRESAQSMI
+140 DAGEADRESARSMI

-179 KLYKTADDLAER
+179 KLYETADRLAVG
-191 GAQDVQEAK
+191 GARDVQEAK
-200 RGLGKVGSLAVDAGV
+200 QGLGKAGSLAVDAGV

-232 AMVPMALRSAGG
+232 AMLPMALRSAGG

-307 ANTPAGRAAAQ
+307 AKTPAGRAAAQ
-318 VLLKT
+318 ALLKT

-344 KRMIYDPTAE
+344 KRMIYDPMAE
-354 LDVGEMLYDGLVG
+354 LNVGEMLYDGLVG

-396 EMAAQKKAAPTAESG
+396 ELAAQKKAAPTAESG
-411 VQKETTPKYIKTVEE
+411 VQTETAPKYLKTVEE
-426 MAAER
+426 MAAEK
-431 NAAAEET
+431 ET
-438 AVTVESGPTA
+438 AGKSNYNAWEADAIRREGKTFRNLVAGFDTSVSAFFDKWSGGRKNSQGEKLEKLYLGMLTDAQRKTVGDILGYPVSERNVIVTNDDVRHILREHGSPEAELRKGNLPLERWAIDALPEVVTQPDSITPGEVQVGGKNDGKRGVLLSKSMPDGKVVTVQFDNKGRGTMEITTMYVKENSGDFTQTLNVEKASPQLTAEPESGPVSPA
-448 LTERNRENN
+448 
-457 TLAYTLA
+457 
-464 TNVGSLESMQPVT
+464 
-477 KLRGTELNDRTV
+477 
-489 KPDQQIRN
+489 
-497 FFRTIGGKIFRSGF
+497 IGNSI
-511 GDVSLG
+511 
-517 EYGVGGVLN
+517 
-526 HRPLNR
+526 P
-532 AKMLS
+532 
-537 LAAVPDVIQ
+537 
-546 SGRQISYTEN
+546 
-556 WKERGYKSYIF
+556 
-567 AAPVVVGK
+567 
-575 DTVYVAAVVDQRP
+575 
-588 DNKFYLSEMVD
+588 
-599 SNGNYVRINE
+599 SNG
-609 SPSGSSKSG
+609 
-618 ITDGAENIDGAGVTA
+618 ENVKRDA
-633 RPEGLSEG
+633 RR
-641 NAPST
+641 
-646 SQNEVKPAFPF
+646 
-657 VNTTVPQDTAG
+657 
-668 VNAQDMQGDAEY
+668 AEY

-689 TAEEMAAERAAAEE
+689 TAEELA
-703 AGNTASPLDILQPE
+703 
-717 ERRVVN
+717 
-723 DAADALRRKLMQA
+723 
-736 MSIPNTAQNRT
+736 
-747 ALREAANRI
+747 
-756 AEEWANTRSVPQTLV
+756 
-771 DSIFEKAWVDGVVVD
+771 
-786 DAFYNEYKPIKDHLR
+786 
-801 GQKITLNEA
+801 
-810 DRANF
+810 
-815 ADWADFRKSTIG
+815 
-827 TLRIVNEGGLPVDIA
+827 
-842 YSELSDM
+842 
-849 APELF
+849 
-854 PRDITHPADQL
+854 
-865 RRMAEV
+865 
-871 GSQIHRTE
+871 
-879 QTLERAFGE
+879 
-888 NAADFYA
+888 
-895 EKKSEF
+895 
-901 EAEVDAAVRTWSE
+901 
-914 LVAGAEEREARRKHA
+914 
-929 EERRRIREEVE
+929 
-940 RRAAEERRT
+940 
-949 AREQRTD
+949 
-956 YRPLKT
+956 
-962 AEQMMA
+962 A

-984 AKGDEI
+984 GEGDEI
-990 GEMLDDLRRQAPQGP
+990 GEMLDDLRQRAPQGP

-1041 EAKRQTLRARRKAE
+1041 EAKRQVIRARRKAE

-1079 DIPASMNREKV
+1079 DIPVSMDREKV

-1131 EKVYRPMNML
+1131 EKAYRPMNML

-1193 KGRNGTESELTQVE
+1193 KGRNGAESELTQAE

-1247 DAAREFGLDRKERE
+1247 DAAKEFGLDRKERE

-1369 GNFLHRKGSGTD
+1369 GNFLHRKGSSTD

-1452 DSGTELLAV
+1452 DGGTELSAV

-1570 SGKPWNV
+1570 GGKPWNV

-1584 SYDLLAGKKG
+1584 SYDLLTGKKG

-1872 LVPGGRQLQKTYQG
+1872 LAPGGRQLQKTYQG

-1982 AASDLTDEQMIW
+1982 AASDLTDEQMIR

-2038 DEVINGSKREKVLK
+2038 GEVINGSKREKVLK

>member
-1 MGALDNMLAGKRR
+1 MGALDNMLAGKRQ

-48 SEEYRPLKTAEET
+48 SAEYRPLKTAEEA
-61 VRTTTEDTSRSGEKA
+61 VRATAEDTSRSGEKA

-81 GGRLKRMASGAGKQY
+81 GRRLKRMASGAGKQY

-133 KTLLDDP
+133 KTLLSDP
-140 NASEADRESAQSMI
+140 NASEADRESARSMI
-154 EGMEKKAD
+154 EGLEKKAD

-179 KLYKTADDLAER
+179 KLYETADDLAER

-232 AMVPMALRSAGG
+232 AMLPMALRSAGG

-396 EMAAQKKAAPTAESG
+396 ELAAQKKAAPTAESG
-411 VQKETTPKYIKTVEE
+411 VQTETTPKYLKTVEE

-657 VNTTVPQDTAG
+657 VDTTVPQDTAG

-680 AQEGPRYLK
+680 AQKGPRYLK

-703 AGNTASPLDILQPE
+703 T
-717 ERRVVN
+717 
-723 DAADALRRKLMQA
+723 
-736 MSIPNTAQNRT
+736 
-747 ALREAANRI
+747 
-756 AEEWANTRSVPQTLV
+756 
-771 DSIFEKAWVDGVVVD
+771 
-786 DAFYNEYKPIKDHLR
+786 
-801 GQKITLNEA
+801 
-810 DRANF
+810 
-815 ADWADFRKSTIG
+815 
-827 TLRIVNEGGLPVDIA
+827 
-842 YSELSDM
+842 
-849 APELF
+849 
-854 PRDITHPADQL
+854 
-865 RRMAEV
+865 
-871 GSQIHRTE
+871 
-879 QTLERAFGE
+879 
-888 NAADFYA
+888 
-895 EKKSEF
+895 
-901 EAEVDAAVRTWSE
+901 
-914 LVAGAEEREARRKHA
+914 
-929 EERRRIREEVE
+929 
-940 RRAAEERRT
+940 
-949 AREQRTD
+949 
-956 YRPLKT
+956 
-962 AEQMMA
+962 
-968 ERAAAEEA
+968 
-976 SYRQAEQS
+976 SYRQTEQS
-984 AKGDEI
+984 AKDDEI

-1027 QGDYGRSASLRGAE
+1027 QGDYGRSAALRGAE
-1041 EAKRQTLRARRKAE
+1041 EAKRQTIRARRKAE
-1055 EQMGPTAAEK
+1055 EQMSPTAAEK
-1065 AFAKGVADG
+1065 TFAKGVADG
-1074 TYREN
+1074 TYQEN

-1103 KGVGGVQ
+1103 KGIGGVQ

-1117 EQNETLAREVFEKA
+1117 ARNETLAKEVFEKA
-1131 EKVYRPMNML
+1131 EKSYRPMNML

-1193 KGRNGTESELTQVE
+1193 KGRNGTESELTQAE

-1247 DAAREFGLDRKERE
+1247 DAAKEFGLDRKERE

-1328 AETQNKLSSALKA
+1328 AETQNKISSALKA

-1431 QSLRNVDNA
+1431 QGLRNVDNA

-1452 DSGTELLAV
+1452 DGGTELSAV

-1634 LISEGKSEADAKTGA
+1634 LVSEGKSEADARAGA

-1789 EDDEDDEDKNRT
+1789 DDDEDRDRT
-1801 FDFDAAVSDAAYDI
+1801 FDLDAAVSDAAYDI

-1820 FVRGVSGAL
+1820 FVRGVSGVL

-1982 AASDLTDEQMIW
+1982 AASDLTDEQMIR

-2038 DEVINGSKREKVLK
+2038 GEVINGSKREKVLK

-2096 KYELPEYELKVKPL
+2096 KYELPEYELKVKSL

>member
-1 MGALDNMLAGKRR
+1 MGALDNMLAGKRQ
-14 ERTTTGALDRMIE
+14 EKTTAGALDRMIE
-27 ASKQEQTGTQT
+27 ASRQEQTGTQT

-48 SEEYRPLKTAEET
+48 SAEYRPLKTAEET
-61 VRTTTEDTSRSGEKA
+61 VRTTTEDTSRSGGKA
-76 DTPTL
+76 DTPTF

-96 VSGYANLAG
+96 ASGYANLAG

-133 KTLLDDP
+133 KVLLNDP
-140 NASEADRESAQSMI
+140 DAGEADRESARSMI

-179 KLYKTADDLAER
+179 KLYETADRLAVG
-191 GAQDVQEAK
+191 GARDVQEAK
-200 RGLGKVGSLAVDAGV
+200 QGLGKAGSLAVDAGV

-232 AMVPMALRSAGG
+232 AMLPMALRSAGG

-307 ANTPAGRAAAQ
+307 VKTPAGRTAAQ
-318 VLLKT
+318 AMLKT

-396 EMAAQKKAAPTAESG
+396 ELAAQKKAAPTAESG
-411 VQKETTPKYIKTVEE
+411 VQTETTPKYLKTVEE
-426 MAAER
+426 MAAEK
-431 NAAAEET
+431 ET
-438 AVTVESGPTA
+438 AGKSNYNAWEADAIRREGKTFRNLVAGFDTSVSAFFDKWSGGRKNSQGEKLEKLYLGMLTDAQRKTVGDILGYPVSERNVIVTNDDVRHILREHGSPEAELRKGNLPLERWAIDALPEVVTQPDSITPGEVQVGGKNDGKRGVLLSKSMPDGKVVTVQFDNKGRGTMEITTMYVKENSGDFTQTLNVEKASPQLTAEPESGPVSPA
-448 LTERNRENN
+448 
-457 TLAYTLA
+457 
-464 TNVGSLESMQPVT
+464 
-477 KLRGTELNDRTV
+477 
-489 KPDQQIRN
+489 
-497 FFRTIGGKIFRSGF
+497 IGNSI
-511 GDVSLG
+511 
-517 EYGVGGVLN
+517 
-526 HRPLNR
+526 P
-532 AKMLS
+532 
-537 LAAVPDVIQ
+537 
-546 SGRQISYTEN
+546 
-556 WKERGYKSYIF
+556 
-567 AAPVVVGK
+567 
-575 DTVYVAAVVDQRP
+575 
-588 DNKFYLSEMVD
+588 
-599 SNGNYVRINE
+599 SNG
-609 SPSGSSKSG
+609 
-618 ITDGAENIDGAGVTA
+618 ENVKRDA
-633 RPEGLSEG
+633 RR
-641 NAPST
+641 
-646 SQNEVKPAFPF
+646 
-657 VNTTVPQDTAG
+657 
-668 VNAQDMQGDAEY
+668 AEY

-689 TAEEMAAERAAAEE
+689 TAEELA
-703 AGNTASPLDILQPE
+703 
-717 ERRVVN
+717 
-723 DAADALRRKLMQA
+723 
-736 MSIPNTAQNRT
+736 
-747 ALREAANRI
+747 
-756 AEEWANTRSVPQTLV
+756 
-771 DSIFEKAWVDGVVVD
+771 
-786 DAFYNEYKPIKDHLR
+786 
-801 GQKITLNEA
+801 
-810 DRANF
+810 
-815 ADWADFRKSTIG
+815 
-827 TLRIVNEGGLPVDIA
+827 
-842 YSELSDM
+842 
-849 APELF
+849 
-854 PRDITHPADQL
+854 
-865 RRMAEV
+865 
-871 GSQIHRTE
+871 
-879 QTLERAFGE
+879 
-888 NAADFYA
+888 
-895 EKKSEF
+895 
-901 EAEVDAAVRTWSE
+901 
-914 LVAGAEEREARRKHA
+914 
-929 EERRRIREEVE
+929 
-940 RRAAEERRT
+940 
-949 AREQRTD
+949 
-956 YRPLKT
+956 
-962 AEQMMA
+962 A

-984 AKGDEI
+984 GEGDEI
-990 GEMLDDLRRQAPQGP
+990 GEMLDDLRQRAPQGP

-1041 EAKRQTLRARRKAE
+1041 EAKRQVIRARRKAE

-1079 DIPASMNREKV
+1079 DIPVSMDREKV

-1131 EKVYRPMNML
+1131 EKAYRPMNML

-1193 KGRNGTESELTQVE
+1193 KGRNGAESELTQAE
-1207 RAFVQQIM
+1207 RAFVQQIT

-1247 DAAREFGLDRKERE
+1247 DAAKEFGLDRKERE

-1369 GNFLHRKGSGTD
+1369 GNFLHRKGSSTD

-1452 DSGTELLAV
+1452 DGGTELSAV

-1468 KYIGSLYDDAS
+1468 KYIGSLYDDVS

-1570 SGKPWNV
+1570 GGKPWNV

-1584 SYDLLAGKKG
+1584 SYDLLTGKKG

-1774 MAETVFGENIFGGDD
+1774 MAETVFGENIFGRDD

-1948 VEELHSIGVDRTEA
+1948 VEELHSIGMDRTEA

-1982 AASDLTDEQMIW
+1982 AASDLTDEQMIR

-2038 DEVINGSKREKVLK
+2038 GEVINGSKREKVLK

>member
-1 MGALDNMLAGKRR
+1 MGALDNMLAGKRQ
-14 ERTTTGALDRMIE
+14 EKTTAGALDRMIE
-27 ASKQEQTGTQT
+27 ASRQEQTGTQT

-48 SEEYRPLKTAEET
+48 SAEYRPLKTAEET
-61 VRTTTEDTSRSGEKA
+61 VRTTTEDTSRSGGKA
-76 DTPTL
+76 DTPTF

-96 VSGYANLAG
+96 ASGYANLAG

-133 KTLLDDP
+133 KVLLNDP
-140 NASEADRESAQSMI
+140 DAGEADRESARSMI

-179 KLYKTADDLAER
+179 KLYETADRLAVG
-191 GAQDVQEAK
+191 GARDVQEAK
-200 RGLGKVGSLAVDAGV
+200 QGLGKAGSLAVDAGV

-232 AMVPMALRSAGG
+232 AMLPMALRSAGG

-307 ANTPAGRAAAQ
+307 AKTPAGRAAAQ
-318 VLLKT
+318 ALLKT

-354 LDVGEMLYDGLVG
+354 LNVGEMLYDGLVG

-396 EMAAQKKAAPTAESG
+396 ELAAQKKAAPTAESG

-984 AKGDEI
+984 GEGDEI
-990 GEMLDDLRRQAPQGP
+990 GEMLDDLRQRAPQGP

-1041 EAKRQTLRARRKAE
+1041 EAKRQVIRARRKAE

-1079 DIPASMNREKV
+1079 DIPVSMDREKV

-1131 EKVYRPMNML
+1131 EKAYRPMNML

-1193 KGRNGTESELTQVE
+1193 KGRNGAESELTQAE
-1207 RAFVQQIM
+1207 RAFVQQIT

-1247 DAAREFGLDRKERE
+1247 DAAKEFGLDRKERE

-1369 GNFLHRKGSGTD
+1369 GNFLHRKGSSTD

-1452 DSGTELLAV
+1452 DGGTELSAV

-1468 KYIGSLYDDAS
+1468 KYIGSLYDDVS

-1570 SGKPWNV
+1570 GGKPWNV

-1584 SYDLLAGKKG
+1584 SYDLLTGKKG

-1678 ISMFQVEAANS
+1678 ISMFQVEAANN

-1789 EDDEDDEDKNRT
+1789 DDEDKNRT

-1854 EDRSAGQI
+1854 EDRSTGQI

-1872 LVPGGRQLQKTYQG
+1872 LAPGGRQLQKTYQG

-1929 TRDFYAGDAKGL
+1929 SRDFYAGDAKGL

-1982 AASDLTDEQMIW
+1982 AASDLTDEQMIL

-2038 DEVINGSKREKVLK
+2038 GEVINGSKREKVLK

>member
-1 MGALDNMLAGKRR
+1 MGALDNMLAGKRQ

-48 SEEYRPLKTAEET
+48 SAEYRPLKTAEEA
-61 VRTTTEDTSRSGEKA
+61 VRATAEDTSRSGEKA

-81 GGRLKRMASGAGKQY
+81 GRRLKRMASGAGKQY
-96 VSGYANLAG
+96 VFGYANLAG

-133 KTLLDDP
+133 KTLLSDP

-232 AMVPMALRSAGG
+232 AMLPMALRSAGG

-258 QTGYGMAAGAISVL
+258 QAGYGMAAGAISVL

-307 ANTPAGRAAAQ
+307 AKTPAGRAAAQ
-318 VLLKT
+318 ALLKT

-344 KRMIYDPTAE
+344 KRMIYDPTEE

-396 EMAAQKKAAPTAESG
+396 ELAAQKKAAPTAESG
-411 VQKETTPKYIKTVEE
+411 VQTETTPKYLKTVEE

-438 AVTVESGPTA
+438 AVTVESGPIA

-657 VNTTVPQDTAG
+657 VDTTVPQDTAG

-680 AQEGPRYLK
+680 AQKGPRYLK

-703 AGNTASPLDILQPE
+703 T
-717 ERRVVN
+717 
-723 DAADALRRKLMQA
+723 
-736 MSIPNTAQNRT
+736 
-747 ALREAANRI
+747 
-756 AEEWANTRSVPQTLV
+756 
-771 DSIFEKAWVDGVVVD
+771 
-786 DAFYNEYKPIKDHLR
+786 
-801 GQKITLNEA
+801 
-810 DRANF
+810 
-815 ADWADFRKSTIG
+815 
-827 TLRIVNEGGLPVDIA
+827 
-842 YSELSDM
+842 
-849 APELF
+849 
-854 PRDITHPADQL
+854 
-865 RRMAEV
+865 
-871 GSQIHRTE
+871 
-879 QTLERAFGE
+879 
-888 NAADFYA
+888 
-895 EKKSEF
+895 
-901 EAEVDAAVRTWSE
+901 
-914 LVAGAEEREARRKHA
+914 
-929 EERRRIREEVE
+929 
-940 RRAAEERRT
+940 
-949 AREQRTD
+949 
-956 YRPLKT
+956 
-962 AEQMMA
+962 
-968 ERAAAEEA
+968 
-976 SYRQAEQS
+976 SYRQTEQS
-984 AKGDEI
+984 AKDDEI
-990 GEMLDDLRRQAPQGP
+990 GEMLDDLRRQAPKGP

-1027 QGDYGRSASLRGAE
+1027 QGDYGRSAALRGAE
-1041 EAKRQTLRARRKAE
+1041 EAKRQTIRARRKAE
-1055 EQMGPTAAEK
+1055 EQMSPTAAEK
-1065 AFAKGVADG
+1065 TFAKGVADG
-1074 TYREN
+1074 TYQEN

-1103 KGVGGVQ
+1103 KGIGGVQ

-1117 EQNETLAREVFEKA
+1117 EQNETLAKEVFEKA
-1131 EKVYRPMNML
+1131 EKSYRPMNML

-1193 KGRNGTESELTQVE
+1193 KGKDGTESELTQAE

-1227 ELRGSIESAAE
+1227 EMRGSIESAAE
-1238 NIRGGAEAK
+1238 NIRGGSEAK

-1309 AHGFAPIG
+1309 AHGFEPIG

-1369 GNFLHRKGSGTD
+1369 GNFLHRKGSSTD

-1452 DSGTELLAV
+1452 DGGTELSAV

-1634 LISEGKSEADAKTGA
+1634 LVSEGKSEADARAGA

-1789 EDDEDDEDKNRT
+1789 DDDEDRDRT
-1801 FDFDAAVSDAAYDI
+1801 FDLDAAVSDAAYDI

-1982 AASDLTDEQMIW
+1982 AASDLTDEQMIR

-2031 EADRDAD
+2031 EADCDAD
-2038 DEVINGSKREKVLK
+2038 GKVINGSKREKVLK

>member
-258 QTGYGMAAGAISVL
+258 QAGYGMAAGAISVL

-307 ANTPAGRAAAQ
+307 AKTPTGRAAAQ

-396 EMAAQKKAAPTAESG
+396 ELAAQKKAAPTAESG
-411 VQKETTPKYIKTVEE
+411 VQTETAPKYLKTVEE
-426 MAAER
+426 MAAEK
-431 NAAAEET
+431 ET
-438 AVTVESGPTA
+438 AGKSNYNAWEADAIRREGKTFRNLVAGFDTSVSAFFDKWSGGRKNSQGEKLEKLYLGMLTDAQRKTVGDILGYPVSERNVIVTNDDVRHILREHGSPEAELRKGNLPLERWAIDALPEVVTQPDSITPGEVQVGGKNDGKRGVLLSKSMPDGKVVTVQFDNKGRGTMEITTMYVKENSGDFTQTLNVEKASPQLTAEPESGPVSPA
-448 LTERNRENN
+448 
-457 TLAYTLA
+457 
-464 TNVGSLESMQPVT
+464 
-477 KLRGTELNDRTV
+477 
-489 KPDQQIRN
+489 
-497 FFRTIGGKIFRSGF
+497 IGNSI
-511 GDVSLG
+511 
-517 EYGVGGVLN
+517 
-526 HRPLNR
+526 P
-532 AKMLS
+532 
-537 LAAVPDVIQ
+537 
-546 SGRQISYTEN
+546 
-556 WKERGYKSYIF
+556 
-567 AAPVVVGK
+567 
-575 DTVYVAAVVDQRP
+575 
-588 DNKFYLSEMVD
+588 
-599 SNGNYVRINE
+599 SNG
-609 SPSGSSKSG
+609 
-618 ITDGAENIDGAGVTA
+618 ENVKRDA
-633 RPEGLSEG
+633 RR
-641 NAPST
+641 
-646 SQNEVKPAFPF
+646 
-657 VNTTVPQDTAG
+657 
-668 VNAQDMQGDAEY
+668 AEY

-689 TAEEMAAERAAAEE
+689 TAEELA
-703 AGNTASPLDILQPE
+703 
-717 ERRVVN
+717 
-723 DAADALRRKLMQA
+723 
-736 MSIPNTAQNRT
+736 
-747 ALREAANRI
+747 
-756 AEEWANTRSVPQTLV
+756 
-771 DSIFEKAWVDGVVVD
+771 
-786 DAFYNEYKPIKDHLR
+786 
-801 GQKITLNEA
+801 
-810 DRANF
+810 
-815 ADWADFRKSTIG
+815 
-827 TLRIVNEGGLPVDIA
+827 
-842 YSELSDM
+842 
-849 APELF
+849 
-854 PRDITHPADQL
+854 
-865 RRMAEV
+865 
-871 GSQIHRTE
+871 
-879 QTLERAFGE
+879 
-888 NAADFYA
+888 
-895 EKKSEF
+895 
-901 EAEVDAAVRTWSE
+901 
-914 LVAGAEEREARRKHA
+914 
-929 EERRRIREEVE
+929 
-940 RRAAEERRT
+940 
-949 AREQRTD
+949 
-956 YRPLKT
+956 
-962 AEQMMA
+962 A

-984 AKGDEI
+984 GEGDEI
-990 GEMLDDLRRQAPQGP
+990 GEMLDDLRQRAPQGP

-1027 QGDYGRSASLRGAE
+1027 QGDYGRSAALRGAE
-1041 EAKRQTLRARRKAE
+1041 EAKRQVIRARRKAE

-1065 AFAKGVADG
+1065 TFAKGVADG

-1079 DIPASMNREKV
+1079 DIPVSMDREKV

-1131 EKVYRPMNML
+1131 EKAYRPMNML

-1193 KGRNGTESELTQVE
+1193 KGRNGTESELTQAE

-1282 SVKIENAVEKFSK
+1282 SMKIENAVEKFSK

-1369 GNFLHRKGSGTD
+1369 GNFLHRKGSSTD

-1452 DSGTELLAV
+1452 DGGTELSAV

-1570 SGKPWNV
+1570 GGKPWNV

-1584 SYDLLAGKKG
+1584 SYDLLTGKKG

-1829 GLGDQTLPLANV
+1829 GLGDQTLTLANV

-1982 AASDLTDEQMIW
+1982 AASDLTDEQMIR

-2038 DEVINGSKREKVLK
+2038 GEVINGSKREKVLK

>member
-396 EMAAQKKAAPTAESG
+396 ELAAQKKAAPTAESG
-411 VQKETTPKYIKTVEE
+411 VQTETTPKYLKTVEE

-657 VNTTVPQDTAG
+657 VDTTVPQDTAG

-680 AQEGPRYLK
+680 AQKGPRYLK

-703 AGNTASPLDILQPE
+703 T
-717 ERRVVN
+717 
-723 DAADALRRKLMQA
+723 
-736 MSIPNTAQNRT
+736 
-747 ALREAANRI
+747 
-756 AEEWANTRSVPQTLV
+756 
-771 DSIFEKAWVDGVVVD
+771 
-786 DAFYNEYKPIKDHLR
+786 
-801 GQKITLNEA
+801 
-810 DRANF
+810 
-815 ADWADFRKSTIG
+815 
-827 TLRIVNEGGLPVDIA
+827 
-842 YSELSDM
+842 
-849 APELF
+849 
-854 PRDITHPADQL
+854 
-865 RRMAEV
+865 
-871 GSQIHRTE
+871 
-879 QTLERAFGE
+879 
-888 NAADFYA
+888 
-895 EKKSEF
+895 
-901 EAEVDAAVRTWSE
+901 
-914 LVAGAEEREARRKHA
+914 
-929 EERRRIREEVE
+929 
-940 RRAAEERRT
+940 
-949 AREQRTD
+949 
-956 YRPLKT
+956 
-962 AEQMMA
+962 
-968 ERAAAEEA
+968 
-976 SYRQAEQS
+976 SYRQTEQS
-984 AKGDEI
+984 AKDDEI

-1247 DAAREFGLDRKERE
+1247 DAAKEFGLDRKERE

-1369 GNFLHRKGSGTD
+1369 GNFLHRKGSSTD

-1452 DSGTELLAV
+1452 DGGTELSAV

-1744 SFDLLGYAARFISSG
+1744 SFDLLGYAARFVSSG

-1774 MAETVFGENIFGGDD
+1774 MAETVFGENIFGG
-1789 EDDEDDEDKNRT
+1789 DDEDDEDKNRT

-1872 LVPGGRQLQKTYQG
+1872 LAPGGRQLQKTYQG

-1982 AASDLTDEQMIW
+1982 AASALTDEQMIR

-2038 DEVINGSKREKVLK
+2038 GEVINGSKREKVLK

>member
-1 MGALDNMLAGKRR
+1 MGALDNMLAGKRQ

-48 SEEYRPLKTAEET
+48 SAEYRPLKTAEEA
-61 VRTTTEDTSRSGEKA
+61 VRATAEDTSRSGGKA

-81 GGRLKRMASGAGKQY
+81 GRRLKRMASGAGKQY

-133 KTLLDDP
+133 KTLLSDP

-200 RGLGKVGSLAVDAGV
+200 QGLGKVGSLAVDAGV

-232 AMVPMALRSAGG
+232 AMLPMALRSAGG

-307 ANTPAGRAAAQ
+307 ANTPAGRTAAQ
-318 VLLKT
+318 ALLKA

-657 VNTTVPQDTAG
+657 VDTTVPQDTAG

-680 AQEGPRYLK
+680 AQKGPRYLK

-703 AGNTASPLDILQPE
+703 T
-717 ERRVVN
+717 
-723 DAADALRRKLMQA
+723 
-736 MSIPNTAQNRT
+736 
-747 ALREAANRI
+747 
-756 AEEWANTRSVPQTLV
+756 
-771 DSIFEKAWVDGVVVD
+771 
-786 DAFYNEYKPIKDHLR
+786 
-801 GQKITLNEA
+801 
-810 DRANF
+810 
-815 ADWADFRKSTIG
+815 
-827 TLRIVNEGGLPVDIA
+827 
-842 YSELSDM
+842 
-849 APELF
+849 
-854 PRDITHPADQL
+854 
-865 RRMAEV
+865 
-871 GSQIHRTE
+871 
-879 QTLERAFGE
+879 
-888 NAADFYA
+888 
-895 EKKSEF
+895 
-901 EAEVDAAVRTWSE
+901 
-914 LVAGAEEREARRKHA
+914 
-929 EERRRIREEVE
+929 
-940 RRAAEERRT
+940 
-949 AREQRTD
+949 
-956 YRPLKT
+956 
-962 AEQMMA
+962 
-968 ERAAAEEA
+968 
-976 SYRQAEQS
+976 SYRQTEQS
-984 AKGDEI
+984 AKDDEI
-990 GEMLDDLRRQAPQGP
+990 GEMLDDLRRQAPKGP

-1027 QGDYGRSASLRGAE
+1027 QGDYGRSAALRGAE
-1041 EAKRQTLRARRKAE
+1041 EAKRQTIRARRKAE
-1055 EQMGPTAAEK
+1055 EQMSPTAAEK
-1065 AFAKGVADG
+1065 TFAKGVADG
-1074 TYREN
+1074 TYQEN

-1103 KGVGGVQ
+1103 KGIGGVQ

-1117 EQNETLAREVFEKA
+1117 ARNETLAKEVFEKA
-1131 EKVYRPMNML
+1131 EKSYRPMNML

-1193 KGRNGTESELTQVE
+1193 KGRNGTESELTQAE

-1282 SVKIENAVEKFSK
+1282 SMKIENAVEKFSK

-1369 GNFLHRKGSGTD
+1369 GNFLHRKGSSTD

-1452 DSGTELLAV
+1452 DGGTELSAV

-1570 SGKPWNV
+1570 GGKPWNV

-1584 SYDLLAGKKG
+1584 SYDLLTGKKG

-1982 AASDLTDEQMIW
+1982 AASDLTDEQMIR

-2038 DEVINGSKREKVLK
+2038 GEVINGSKREKVLK

>member
-14 ERTTTGALDRMIE
+14 ERTTSGALDRMIE

-48 SEEYRPLKTAEET
+48 SAEYRPLKTAEEA
-61 VRTTTEDTSRSGEKA
+61 VRATAEDTSRSGEKA

-81 GGRLKRMASGAGKQY
+81 GRRLKRMASGAGKQY

-133 KTLLDDP
+133 KTLLSDP

-307 ANTPAGRAAAQ
+307 ANTPAGRTAAQ
-318 VLLKT
+318 ALLKA

-396 EMAAQKKAAPTAESG
+396 ELAAQKKATPTAESG
-411 VQKETTPKYIKTVEE
+411 VQTETTPKYLKTVEE

-657 VNTTVPQDTAG
+657 VDTTVPQDTAG

-990 GEMLDDLRRQAPQGP
+990 GEMLDDLRQRAPQGP

-1027 QGDYGRSASLRGAE
+1027 QGDYSRSAALRGAE
-1041 EAKRQTLRARRKAE
+1041 EAKRQTIRARRKAE
-1055 EQMGPTAAEK
+1055 EQMSPTAAEK

-1079 DIPASMNREKV
+1079 DIPASMEREKV

-1193 KGRNGTESELTQVE
+1193 KGRNGTESELTQAE

-1452 DSGTELLAV
+1452 DGGTELSAV

-1570 SGKPWNV
+1570 GGKPWNV

-1584 SYDLLAGKKG
+1584 SYDLLTGKKG

-1600 KDNKANAFV
+1600 KDNKADAFV

-1634 LISEGKSEADAKTGA
+1634 LVSEGKSEADARAGA
-1649 DRWATSIM
+1649 DRWATSVM

-1789 EDDEDDEDKNRT
+1789 DDDEGRDRT
-1801 FDFDAAVSDAAYDI
+1801 FDLDAAVSDAAYDI

-1872 LVPGGRQLQKTYQG
+1872 LAPGGRQLQKTYQG

-2018 AVYIGLKTKAGAM
+2018 AVYIGLKTKTGAM

-2038 DEVINGSKREKVLK
+2038 GEVINGSKREKVLK

-2110 PRP
+2110 PLP

>member
-1 MGALDNMLAGKRR
+1 MGALDNMLAGKQR

-115 RSEAAEELDNL
+115 RSEAAEELDDL

-133 KTLLDDP
+133 KTLLSDP

-200 RGLGKVGSLAVDAGV
+200 RGLGKAGSLAVDAGV

-307 ANTPAGRAAAQ
+307 AKTPAGRTAAQ
-318 VLLKT
+318 ALLKT

-396 EMAAQKKAAPTAESG
+396 ELAAQKKAAPAVESG
-411 VQKETTPKYIKTVEE
+411 VQTETTPKYLKTVEE

-546 SGRQISYTEN
+546 SGRQISCTEN

-657 VNTTVPQDTAG
+657 VDTTVPQDTAG

-680 AQEGPRYLK
+680 AQKGPRYLK

-815 ADWADFRKSTIG
+815 ADWADFRKSTVG

-854 PRDITHPADQL
+854 PRDIAHPADQL

-871 GSQIHRTE
+871 GKQIHRTK
-879 QTLERAFGE
+879 QTLERALGE
-888 NAADFYA
+888 DAADFYA

-990 GEMLDDLRRQAPQGP
+990 GEMLDDLRQRAPQGP

-1027 QGDYGRSASLRGAE
+1027 QGDYGRSAALRGAE
-1041 EAKRQTLRARRKAE
+1041 EAKRQTIRARRKAE
-1055 EQMGPTAAEK
+1055 EQMDPTAAEK
-1065 AFAKGVADG
+1065 TFAKGVADG
-1074 TYREN
+1074 TYQEN
-1079 DIPASMNREKV
+1079 DIPASMNCEKV

-1103 KGVGGVQ
+1103 KGIGGVQ

-1117 EQNETLAREVFEKA
+1117 EQNETLAKEVFEKA
-1131 EKVYRPMNML
+1131 ETSYRPMNML

-1173 KNEAEKVRWINRM
+1173 KNETEKVRWINRM

-1193 KGRNGTESELTQVE
+1193 KGKDGTESELTQAE

-1369 GNFLHRKGSGTD
+1369 GNFLHRKGSSTD

-1452 DSGTELLAV
+1452 DGGTELSAV

-1570 SGKPWNV
+1570 GGKPWNV

-1584 SYDLLAGKKG
+1584 SYDLLTGKKG

-1600 KDNKANAFV
+1600 KDNKADAFV

-1634 LISEGKSEADAKTGA
+1634 LVSEGKSEADARAGA
-1649 DRWATSIM
+1649 DRWATSVM

-1789 EDDEDDEDKNRT
+1789 DDEDKNRT

-1872 LVPGGRQLQKTYQG
+1872 LAPGGRQLQKTYQG

-1909 EQTPLKAFQALA
+1909 EQTPLKAFQAVA

-1982 AASDLTDEQMIW
+1982 AASDLTDEQMIR

-2038 DEVINGSKREKVLK
+2038 GEVINGSKREKVLK

>member
-48 SEEYRPLKTAEET
+48 SAEYRPLKTAEEAMRAT
-61 VRTTTEDTSRSGEKA
+61 AEDTSRSGEKA

-81 GGRLKRMASGAGKQY
+81 GRRLKRMASGAGKQY

-115 RSEAAEELDNL
+115 RSEAAEELDDL

-133 KTLLDDP
+133 KTLLSDP

-307 ANTPAGRAAAQ
+307 AKTPAGRTAAQ
-318 VLLKT
+318 ALLKA

-396 EMAAQKKAAPTAESG
+396 ELAAQKKAAPTAESG
-411 VQKETTPKYIKTVEE
+411 VQTETAPKYLKTVEE

-556 WKERGYKSYIF
+556 WKERRYKSYIF

-657 VNTTVPQDTAG
+657 VDTTVPQDTAG

-703 AGNTASPLDILQPE
+703 T
-717 ERRVVN
+717 
-723 DAADALRRKLMQA
+723 
-736 MSIPNTAQNRT
+736 
-747 ALREAANRI
+747 
-756 AEEWANTRSVPQTLV
+756 
-771 DSIFEKAWVDGVVVD
+771 
-786 DAFYNEYKPIKDHLR
+786 
-801 GQKITLNEA
+801 
-810 DRANF
+810 
-815 ADWADFRKSTIG
+815 
-827 TLRIVNEGGLPVDIA
+827 
-842 YSELSDM
+842 
-849 APELF
+849 
-854 PRDITHPADQL
+854 
-865 RRMAEV
+865 
-871 GSQIHRTE
+871 
-879 QTLERAFGE
+879 
-888 NAADFYA
+888 
-895 EKKSEF
+895 
-901 EAEVDAAVRTWSE
+901 
-914 LVAGAEEREARRKHA
+914 
-929 EERRRIREEVE
+929 
-940 RRAAEERRT
+940 
-949 AREQRTD
+949 
-956 YRPLKT
+956 
-962 AEQMMA
+962 
-968 ERAAAEEA
+968 
-976 SYRQAEQS
+976 SYRQTEQS
-984 AKGDEI
+984 AKEDEI

-1027 QGDYGRSASLRGAE
+1027 QGDYGRSAALRGAE
-1041 EAKRQTLRARRKAE
+1041 EAKRQTIRARRKAE
-1055 EQMGPTAAEK
+1055 EQMSPTAAEK
-1065 AFAKGVADG
+1065 TFAKGVADG
-1074 TYREN
+1074 TYQEN

-1103 KGVGGVQ
+1103 KGIGGVQ

-1117 EQNETLAREVFEKA
+1117 EQNETLAKEVFEKA
-1131 EKVYRPMNML
+1131 EKSYRPMNML

-1193 KGRNGTESELTQVE
+1193 KGRNGTESELTQAE

-1273 ELLASGEWD
+1273 ELLASDEWD

-1317 FIKGYAPHMQK
+1317 FIKGYAPHLQK

-1369 GNFLHRKGSGTD
+1369 GNFLHRKGSSTD

-1417 TYAPEEISNAIDHA
+1417 TYAPEEISNAIDRA
-1431 QSLRNVDNA
+1431 QSLRNVDKA

-1452 DSGTELLAV
+1452 DGGTELSAV

-1479 KITKYGEF
+1479 RITKYGEF

-1570 SGKPWNV
+1570 GGKPWNV

-1634 LISEGKSEADAKTGA
+1634 LVSEGKSEADARVGA
-1649 DRWATSIM
+1649 DRWATSVM

-1678 ISMFQVEAANS
+1678 ISMFQVEAVNS

-1789 EDDEDDEDKNRT
+1789 EDDEDKNRT

-1872 LVPGGRQLQKTYQG
+1872 LAPGGRQLQKTYQG

-1982 AASDLTDEQMIW
+1982 AASDLTDEQMIR

-2038 DEVINGSKREKVLK
+2038 GEVINGSKREKVLK
-2052 LIDSMELSDY
+2052 LVDSMELSDY

>member
-133 KTLLDDP
+133 KVLLNDP
-140 NASEADRESAQSMI
+140 DAGEADRESARSMI

-179 KLYKTADDLAER
+179 KLYETADRLAVG
-191 GAQDVQEAK
+191 GARDVQEAK
-200 RGLGKVGSLAVDAGV
+200 QGLGKAGSLAVDAGV

-232 AMVPMALRSAGG
+232 AMLPMALRSAGG

-307 ANTPAGRAAAQ
+307 AKTPAGRAAAQ
-318 VLLKT
+318 ALLKT

-344 KRMIYDPTAE
+344 KRMIYDPMAE
-354 LDVGEMLYDGLVG
+354 LNVGEMLYDGLVG

-396 EMAAQKKAAPTAESG
+396 ELAAQKKAAPTAESG
-411 VQKETTPKYIKTVEE
+411 VQTETTPKYLKTVEE

-657 VNTTVPQDTAG
+657 VDTTVPQDTAG

-689 TAEEMAAERAAAEE
+689 TAEELA
-703 AGNTASPLDILQPE
+703 
-717 ERRVVN
+717 
-723 DAADALRRKLMQA
+723 
-736 MSIPNTAQNRT
+736 
-747 ALREAANRI
+747 
-756 AEEWANTRSVPQTLV
+756 
-771 DSIFEKAWVDGVVVD
+771 
-786 DAFYNEYKPIKDHLR
+786 
-801 GQKITLNEA
+801 
-810 DRANF
+810 
-815 ADWADFRKSTIG
+815 
-827 TLRIVNEGGLPVDIA
+827 
-842 YSELSDM
+842 
-849 APELF
+849 
-854 PRDITHPADQL
+854 
-865 RRMAEV
+865 
-871 GSQIHRTE
+871 
-879 QTLERAFGE
+879 
-888 NAADFYA
+888 
-895 EKKSEF
+895 
-901 EAEVDAAVRTWSE
+901 
-914 LVAGAEEREARRKHA
+914 
-929 EERRRIREEVE
+929 
-940 RRAAEERRT
+940 
-949 AREQRTD
+949 
-956 YRPLKT
+956 
-962 AEQMMA
+962 A

-984 AKGDEI
+984 GEGDEI
-990 GEMLDDLRRQAPQGP
+990 GEMLDDLRQRAPQGP

-1041 EAKRQTLRARRKAE
+1041 EAKRQVIRARRKAE

-1079 DIPASMNREKV
+1079 DIPVSMDREKV

-1131 EKVYRPMNML
+1131 EKAYRPMNML

-1193 KGRNGTESELTQVE
+1193 KGGNGAESELTQAE
-1207 RAFVQQIM
+1207 RAFVQQIT

-1247 DAAREFGLDRKERE
+1247 DAAKEFGLDRKERE

-1369 GNFLHRKGSGTD
+1369 GNFLHRKGSSTD

-1452 DSGTELLAV
+1452 DGGTELSAV

-1468 KYIGSLYDDAS
+1468 KYIGSLYDDVS

-1570 SGKPWNV
+1570 GGKPWNV

-1584 SYDLLAGKKG
+1584 SYDLLTGKKG

-1600 KDNKANAFV
+1600 KDNKADAFV

-1744 SFDLLGYAARFISSG
+1744 SFDLLGYAARFVSSG

-1774 MAETVFGENIFGGDD
+1774 MAETVFGENIFGG
-1789 EDDEDDEDKNRT
+1789 DDEDDEDKNRT

-1872 LVPGGRQLQKTYQG
+1872 LAPGGRQLQKTYQG

-1982 AASDLTDEQMIW
+1982 AASDLTDEQMIR

-2038 DEVINGSKREKVLK
+2038 GEVINGSKREKVLK

>member
-258 QTGYGMAAGAISVL
+258 QAGYGMAAGAISVL

-307 ANTPAGRAAAQ
+307 AKTPTGRAAAQ

-396 EMAAQKKAAPTAESG
+396 ELAAQKKAAPTAESG
-411 VQKETTPKYIKTVEE
+411 VQTETTPKYLKTVEE

-618 ITDGAENIDGAGVTA
+618 VTDGAENIDGAGVTA

-657 VNTTVPQDTAG
+657 VDTTVPQDTAG

-703 AGNTASPLDILQPE
+703 A
-717 ERRVVN
+717 
-723 DAADALRRKLMQA
+723 
-736 MSIPNTAQNRT
+736 
-747 ALREAANRI
+747 
-756 AEEWANTRSVPQTLV
+756 
-771 DSIFEKAWVDGVVVD
+771 
-786 DAFYNEYKPIKDHLR
+786 
-801 GQKITLNEA
+801 
-810 DRANF
+810 
-815 ADWADFRKSTIG
+815 
-827 TLRIVNEGGLPVDIA
+827 
-842 YSELSDM
+842 
-849 APELF
+849 
-854 PRDITHPADQL
+854 
-865 RRMAEV
+865 
-871 GSQIHRTE
+871 
-879 QTLERAFGE
+879 
-888 NAADFYA
+888 
-895 EKKSEF
+895 
-901 EAEVDAAVRTWSE
+901 
-914 LVAGAEEREARRKHA
+914 
-929 EERRRIREEVE
+929 
-940 RRAAEERRT
+940 
-949 AREQRTD
+949 
-956 YRPLKT
+956 
-962 AEQMMA
+962 
-968 ERAAAEEA
+968 
-976 SYRQAEQS
+976 SYRQAEQT
-984 AKGDEI
+984 AKDDEI

-1005 EKPSTVRG
+1005 DKPSTVRG

-1027 QGDYGRSASLRGAE
+1027 QGDYGRSAALRGAE
-1041 EAKRQTLRARRKAE
+1041 EAKRQTIRARRKAE
-1055 EQMGPTAAEK
+1055 EQMSPTAAEK
-1065 AFAKGVADG
+1065 TFAKGVADG
-1074 TYREN
+1074 TYQEN

-1103 KGVGGVQ
+1103 KGIGGVQ

-1117 EQNETLAREVFEKA
+1117 ARNETLAKEVFEKA
-1131 EKVYRPMNML
+1131 EKSYRPMNML

-1193 KGRNGTESELTQVE
+1193 KGRNGTESELTQAE

-1282 SVKIENAVEKFSK
+1282 SMKIENAVEKFSK

-1328 AETQNKLSSALKA
+1328 AETQNKISSALKA

-1369 GNFLHRKGSGTD
+1369 GNFLHRKGSSTD

-1452 DSGTELLAV
+1452 DGGTELSAV

-1570 SGKPWNV
+1570 GGKPWNV

-1584 SYDLLAGKKG
+1584 SYDLLTGKKG

-1982 AASDLTDEQMIW
+1982 AASDLTDEQMIR

-2038 DEVINGSKREKVLK
+2038 GEVINGSKREKVLK

>member
-1 MGALDNMLAGKRR
+1 MGALDNMLAGKRQ

-48 SEEYRPLKTAEET
+48 SEEYRPLKTAEKT
-61 VRTTTEDTSRSGEKA
+61 VRTTTEDTSRSGGKA
-76 DTPTL
+76 DTPTF

-133 KTLLDDP
+133 KTLLSDP

-232 AMVPMALRSAGG
+232 AMLPMALRSAGG

-307 ANTPAGRAAAQ
+307 AKTPMGRAAAQ
-318 VLLKT
+318 ALLKT

-396 EMAAQKKAAPTAESG
+396 ELAAQKKAAPTAESG
-411 VQKETTPKYIKTVEE
+411 VQTETTPKYLKTVEE

-657 VNTTVPQDTAG
+657 VDTTVPQDTAG

-680 AQEGPRYLK
+680 AQKGPRYLK

-703 AGNTASPLDILQPE
+703 T
-717 ERRVVN
+717 
-723 DAADALRRKLMQA
+723 
-736 MSIPNTAQNRT
+736 
-747 ALREAANRI
+747 
-756 AEEWANTRSVPQTLV
+756 
-771 DSIFEKAWVDGVVVD
+771 
-786 DAFYNEYKPIKDHLR
+786 
-801 GQKITLNEA
+801 
-810 DRANF
+810 
-815 ADWADFRKSTIG
+815 
-827 TLRIVNEGGLPVDIA
+827 
-842 YSELSDM
+842 
-849 APELF
+849 
-854 PRDITHPADQL
+854 
-865 RRMAEV
+865 
-871 GSQIHRTE
+871 
-879 QTLERAFGE
+879 
-888 NAADFYA
+888 
-895 EKKSEF
+895 
-901 EAEVDAAVRTWSE
+901 
-914 LVAGAEEREARRKHA
+914 
-929 EERRRIREEVE
+929 
-940 RRAAEERRT
+940 
-949 AREQRTD
+949 
-956 YRPLKT
+956 
-962 AEQMMA
+962 
-968 ERAAAEEA
+968 
-976 SYRQAEQS
+976 SYRQTEQS
-984 AKGDEI
+984 AKDDEI
-990 GEMLDDLRRQAPQGP
+990 GEMLDDLRRQAPKGP

-1027 QGDYGRSASLRGAE
+1027 QGDYGRSAALRGAE
-1041 EAKRQTLRARRKAE
+1041 EAKRQTIRARRKAE
-1055 EQMGPTAAEK
+1055 EQMSPTAAEK
-1065 AFAKGVADG
+1065 TFAKGVADG
-1074 TYREN
+1074 TYQEN

-1103 KGVGGVQ
+1103 KGIGGVQ

-1117 EQNETLAREVFEKA
+1117 EQNETLAKEVFEKA
-1131 EKVYRPMNML
+1131 EKSYRPMNML

-1193 KGRNGTESELTQVE
+1193 KGKDGTESELTQAE

-1227 ELRGSIESAAE
+1227 EMRGSIESAAE
-1238 NIRGGAEAK
+1238 NIRGGSEAK

-1309 AHGFAPIG
+1309 AHGFEPIG

-1369 GNFLHRKGSGTD
+1369 GNFLHRKGSSTD

-1452 DSGTELLAV
+1452 DGGTELSAV

-1634 LISEGKSEADAKTGA
+1634 LVSEGKSEADARAGA

-1789 EDDEDDEDKNRT
+1789 DDDEDRDRT
-1801 FDFDAAVSDAAYDI
+1801 FDLDAAVSDAAYDI

-1982 AASDLTDEQMIW
+1982 AASDLTDEQMIR

-2031 EADRDAD
+2031 EADCDAD
-2038 DEVINGSKREKVLK
+2038 GEVINGSKREKVLK

>member
-48 SEEYRPLKTAEET
+48 SAEYRPLKTAEEAMRAT
-61 VRTTTEDTSRSGEKA
+61 AEDTSRSGEKA

-81 GGRLKRMASGAGKQY
+81 GRRLKRMASGAGKQY

-115 RSEAAEELDNL
+115 RSEAAEELDDL

-133 KTLLDDP
+133 KTLLSDP

-307 ANTPAGRAAAQ
+307 AKTPAGRTAAQ
-318 VLLKT
+318 ALLKA

-396 EMAAQKKAAPTAESG
+396 ELAAQKKAAPTAESG
-411 VQKETTPKYIKTVEE
+411 VQTETAPKYLKTVEE

-556 WKERGYKSYIF
+556 WKERRYKSYIF

-657 VNTTVPQDTAG
+657 VDTTVPQDTAG

-703 AGNTASPLDILQPE
+703 T
-717 ERRVVN
+717 
-723 DAADALRRKLMQA
+723 
-736 MSIPNTAQNRT
+736 
-747 ALREAANRI
+747 
-756 AEEWANTRSVPQTLV
+756 
-771 DSIFEKAWVDGVVVD
+771 
-786 DAFYNEYKPIKDHLR
+786 
-801 GQKITLNEA
+801 
-810 DRANF
+810 
-815 ADWADFRKSTIG
+815 
-827 TLRIVNEGGLPVDIA
+827 
-842 YSELSDM
+842 
-849 APELF
+849 
-854 PRDITHPADQL
+854 
-865 RRMAEV
+865 
-871 GSQIHRTE
+871 
-879 QTLERAFGE
+879 
-888 NAADFYA
+888 
-895 EKKSEF
+895 
-901 EAEVDAAVRTWSE
+901 
-914 LVAGAEEREARRKHA
+914 
-929 EERRRIREEVE
+929 
-940 RRAAEERRT
+940 
-949 AREQRTD
+949 
-956 YRPLKT
+956 
-962 AEQMMA
+962 
-968 ERAAAEEA
+968 
-976 SYRQAEQS
+976 SYRQTEQS
-984 AKGDEI
+984 AKEDEI

-1027 QGDYGRSASLRGAE
+1027 QGDYGRSAALRGAE
-1041 EAKRQTLRARRKAE
+1041 EAKRQTIRARRKAE
-1055 EQMGPTAAEK
+1055 EQMSPTAAEK
-1065 AFAKGVADG
+1065 TFAKGVADG
-1074 TYREN
+1074 TYQEN

-1103 KGVGGVQ
+1103 KGIGGVQ

-1117 EQNETLAREVFEKA
+1117 EQNETLAKEVFEKA
-1131 EKVYRPMNML
+1131 EKSYRPMNML

-1193 KGRNGTESELTQVE
+1193 KGRNGTESELTQAE

-1273 ELLASGEWD
+1273 ELLASDEWD

-1317 FIKGYAPHMQK
+1317 FIKGYAPHLQK

-1369 GNFLHRKGSGTD
+1369 GNFLHRKGSSTD

-1417 TYAPEEISNAIDHA
+1417 TYAPEEISNAIDRA

-1452 DSGTELLAV
+1452 DGGTELSAV

-1479 KITKYGEF
+1479 RITKYGEF

-1570 SGKPWNV
+1570 GGKPWNV

-1634 LISEGKSEADAKTGA
+1634 LVSEGKSEADARVGA
-1649 DRWATSIM
+1649 DRWATSVM

-1678 ISMFQVEAANS
+1678 ISMFQVEAVNS

-1789 EDDEDDEDKNRT
+1789 EDDEDKNRT

-1872 LVPGGRQLQKTYQG
+1872 LAPGGRQLQKTYQG

-1982 AASDLTDEQMIW
+1982 AASDLTDEQMIR

-2038 DEVINGSKREKVLK
+2038 GEVINGSKREKVLK
-2052 LIDSMELSDY
+2052 LVDSMELSDY

>member
-1 MGALDNMLAGKRR
+1 MGALDNMLAGKRQ

-38 APRSVAAMRK
+38 APRSVAAMRE
-48 SEEYRPLKTAEET
+48 SAEYRPLKTAEES
-61 VRTTTEDTSRSGEKA
+61 VRATAEDTSRSGEKA
-76 DTPTL
+76 DTPTF

-96 VSGYANLAG
+96 VFGYANLAG

-133 KTLLDDP
+133 KTLLSDP
-140 NASEADRESAQSMI
+140 NASEADRESARSMI

-232 AMVPMALRSAGG
+232 AMLPMALRSAGG

-307 ANTPAGRAAAQ
+307 ANTPAGRTAAQ
-318 VLLKT
+318 ALLKA

-526 HRPLNR
+526 HRPLNL

-657 VNTTVPQDTAG
+657 VDTTVPQDTAG

-680 AQEGPRYLK
+680 AQKGPRYLK

-703 AGNTASPLDILQPE
+703 A
-717 ERRVVN
+717 
-723 DAADALRRKLMQA
+723 
-736 MSIPNTAQNRT
+736 
-747 ALREAANRI
+747 
-756 AEEWANTRSVPQTLV
+756 
-771 DSIFEKAWVDGVVVD
+771 
-786 DAFYNEYKPIKDHLR
+786 
-801 GQKITLNEA
+801 
-810 DRANF
+810 
-815 ADWADFRKSTIG
+815 
-827 TLRIVNEGGLPVDIA
+827 
-842 YSELSDM
+842 
-849 APELF
+849 
-854 PRDITHPADQL
+854 
-865 RRMAEV
+865 
-871 GSQIHRTE
+871 
-879 QTLERAFGE
+879 
-888 NAADFYA
+888 
-895 EKKSEF
+895 
-901 EAEVDAAVRTWSE
+901 
-914 LVAGAEEREARRKHA
+914 
-929 EERRRIREEVE
+929 
-940 RRAAEERRT
+940 
-949 AREQRTD
+949 
-956 YRPLKT
+956 
-962 AEQMMA
+962 
-968 ERAAAEEA
+968 

-984 AKGDEI
+984 AKDDEI
-990 GEMLDDLRRQAPQGP
+990 GEMLDDLRRQAPKGP

-1027 QGDYGRSASLRGAE
+1027 QGDYGRSAALRGAE
-1041 EAKRQTLRARRKAE
+1041 EAKRQTIRARRKAE

-1074 TYREN
+1074 TYREK
-1079 DIPASMNREKV
+1079 DIPASMEREKV

-1193 KGRNGTESELTQVE
+1193 KGKDGTESELTQAE

-1227 ELRGSIESAAE
+1227 EMRGSIESAAE
-1238 NIRGGAEAK
+1238 NIRGGSEAK

-1309 AHGFAPIG
+1309 AHGFEPIG

-1369 GNFLHRKGSGTD
+1369 GNFLHRKGSSTD

-1452 DSGTELLAV
+1452 DGGTELSAV

-1634 LISEGKSEADAKTGA
+1634 LVSEGKSEADARAGA

-1789 EDDEDDEDKNRT
+1789 DDDEDRDRT
-1801 FDFDAAVSDAAYDI
+1801 FDLDAAVSDAAYDI

-1982 AASDLTDEQMIW
+1982 AASDLTDEQMIR

-2031 EADRDAD
+2031 EADCDAD
-2038 DEVINGSKREKVLK
+2038 GEVINGSKREKVLK

>member
-1 MGALDNMLAGKRR
+1 MGALDNMLAGKRQ

-48 SEEYRPLKTAEET
+48 SAEYRPLKTAEEAMRAT
-61 VRTTTEDTSRSGEKA
+61 AEDTSRSGEKA

-81 GGRLKRMASGAGKQY
+81 GRRLKRMASGAGKQY

-133 KTLLDDP
+133 KTLLSDP

-307 ANTPAGRAAAQ
+307 AKTPMGRAAAQ
-318 VLLKT
+318 ALLKT

-381 GARGEYEKYRLKTAE
+381 GARGEYEKYRLKMAE
-396 EMAAQKKAAPTAESG
+396 ELAAQKKADPTAESG
-411 VQKETTPKYIKTVEE
+411 VQTETTPKYLKTVEE

-657 VNTTVPQDTAG
+657 VDTTVPQDTAG

-680 AQEGPRYLK
+680 AQKGPRYLK

-703 AGNTASPLDILQPE
+703 TGNTASPLDILQPE

-984 AKGDEI
+984 AKSDEI
-990 GEMLDDLRRQAPQGP
+990 GEMLDDLRQRAPQGP

-1041 EAKRQTLRARRKAE
+1041 EAKRQTIRARRKAE
-1055 EQMGPTAAEK
+1055 EQMSPTAAEK
-1065 AFAKGVADG
+1065 TFAKGVADG
-1074 TYREN
+1074 TYQKN

-1103 KGVGGVQ
+1103 KGIGGVQ

-1117 EQNETLAREVFEKA
+1117 EQNETLAKEVFEKA
-1131 EKVYRPMNML
+1131 EKSYRPMNML

-1193 KGRNGTESELTQVE
+1193 KGRNGTESELTQAE

-1355 SGRTADYKPGKRWV
+1355 SGRTADYKPGRRWV
-1369 GNFLHRKGSGTD
+1369 GNFLHRKGSSTD

-1417 TYAPEEISNAIDHA
+1417 TYAPEEISNAIDRA

-1452 DSGTELLAV
+1452 DGGTELSAV

-1468 KYIGSLYDDAS
+1468 KYIGSLYEDVS

-1570 SGKPWNV
+1570 GGKPWNV

-1584 SYDLLAGKKG
+1584 SYDLLTGKKG

-1600 KDNKANAFV
+1600 KDNKADAFV

-1634 LISEGKSEADAKTGA
+1634 LVSEGKSEADARAGA
-1649 DRWATSIM
+1649 DRWATSVM

-1774 MAETVFGENIFGGDD
+1774 MAETVFRENIFGGDD
-1789 EDDEDDEDKNRT
+1789 DDEDKNRT

-1841 AEAVGGVKNALTA
+1841 AEAVGGVKNALAA

-1872 LVPGGRQLQKTYQG
+1872 LAPGGRQLQKTYQG

-1982 AASDLTDEQMIW
+1982 AASDLTDEQMIR
-1994 LYGSI
+1994 LYRSI

-2038 DEVINGSKREKVLK
+2038 GEVINGSKREKVLK

>member
-1 MGALDNMLAGKRR
+1 MGALDNMLAGKRQ
-14 ERTTTGALDRMIE
+14 ERTTGALDRMIE
-27 ASKQEQTGTQT
+27 ASRQEQTGTQT

-48 SEEYRPLKTAEET
+48 SAEYRPLKTAEET
-61 VRTTTEDTSRSGEKA
+61 VRTTTEDTSRSGGKA
-76 DTPTL
+76 DTPTF

-96 VSGYANLAG
+96 ASSYANLAG

-133 KTLLDDP
+133 KVLLNDP
-140 NASEADRESAQSMI
+140 DAGEADRESARSMI

-179 KLYKTADDLAER
+179 KLYETADRLAVG
-191 GAQDVQEAK
+191 GARDVQEAK
-200 RGLGKVGSLAVDAGV
+200 QGLGKAGSLAVDAGV

-232 AMVPMALRSAGG
+232 AMLPMALRSAGG

-307 ANTPAGRAAAQ
+307 AKTPAGRAAAQ
-318 VLLKT
+318 ALLKT

-376 GGEIV
+376 GGEVV

-396 EMAAQKKAAPTAESG
+396 ELAAQKKAAPTAESG
-411 VQKETTPKYIKTVEE
+411 VQTETAPKYLKTVEE
-426 MAAER
+426 MAAEK
-431 NAAAEET
+431 ET
-438 AVTVESGPTA
+438 AGKSNYNAWEADAIRREGKTFRNLVAGFDTSVSAFFDKWSGGRKNSQGEKLEKLYLGMLTDAQRKTVGDILGYPVSERNVIVTNDDVRHILREHGSPEAELRKGNLPLERWAIDALPEVVTQPDSITPGEVQVGGKNDGKRGVLLSKSMPDGKVVTVQFDNKGRGTMEITTMYVKENSGDFTQTLNVEKASPQLTAEPESGPVSPA
-448 LTERNRENN
+448 
-457 TLAYTLA
+457 
-464 TNVGSLESMQPVT
+464 
-477 KLRGTELNDRTV
+477 
-489 KPDQQIRN
+489 
-497 FFRTIGGKIFRSGF
+497 IGNSI
-511 GDVSLG
+511 
-517 EYGVGGVLN
+517 
-526 HRPLNR
+526 P
-532 AKMLS
+532 
-537 LAAVPDVIQ
+537 
-546 SGRQISYTEN
+546 
-556 WKERGYKSYIF
+556 
-567 AAPVVVGK
+567 
-575 DTVYVAAVVDQRP
+575 
-588 DNKFYLSEMVD
+588 
-599 SNGNYVRINE
+599 SNG
-609 SPSGSSKSG
+609 
-618 ITDGAENIDGAGVTA
+618 ENVKRDA
-633 RPEGLSEG
+633 RR
-641 NAPST
+641 
-646 SQNEVKPAFPF
+646 
-657 VNTTVPQDTAG
+657 
-668 VNAQDMQGDAEY
+668 AEY

-689 TAEEMAAERAAAEE
+689 TAEELAAERAAAEE
-703 AGNTASPLDILQPE
+703 ATNTTSPLDILQPE
-717 ERRVVN
+717 ERRAAN
-723 DAADALRRKLMQA
+723 DAADTLRRKLMQT
-736 MSIPNTAQNRT
+736 MSIPNTAENRT

-879 QTLERAFGE
+879 QTLERALGE

-901 EAEVDAAVRTWSE
+901 EAEVDAAVHTWSE

-990 GEMLDDLRRQAPQGP
+990 GEMLDDLRQRAPQGP
-1005 EKPSTVRG
+1005 EKPSAVRG

-1027 QGDYGRSASLRGAE
+1027 QGDYGRSAALRGAE
-1041 EAKRQTLRARRKAE
+1041 EAKRQTIRARRKAE
-1055 EQMGPTAAEK
+1055 EQMSPTAAEK
-1065 AFAKGVADG
+1065 TFAKGVADG

-1079 DIPASMNREKV
+1079 DIPVSMDREKV

-1131 EKVYRPMNML
+1131 EKAYRPMNML

-1193 KGRNGTESELTQVE
+1193 KGRNGTESELTQAE

-1282 SVKIENAVEKFSK
+1282 SMKIENAVEKFSK

-1369 GNFLHRKGSGTD
+1369 GNFLHRKGSSTD

-1452 DSGTELLAV
+1452 DGGTELSAV

-1468 KYIGSLYDDAS
+1468 KYIGSLYDDVS

-1570 SGKPWNV
+1570 GGKPWNV

-1584 SYDLLAGKKG
+1584 SYDLLTGKKG

-1600 KDNKANAFV
+1600 KDNKADAFV

-1634 LISEGKSEADAKTGA
+1634 LISEGKSEADARAGA

-1744 SFDLLGYAARFISSG
+1744 SFDLLGYAARFVSSG

-1872 LVPGGRQLQKTYQG
+1872 LAPGGRQLQKTYQG

-1982 AASDLTDEQMIW
+1982 AASDLTDEQMIR

-2038 DEVINGSKREKVLK
+2038 GEVINGSKREKVLK

>member
-1 MGALDNMLAGKRR
+1 MGALDNMLAGKRQ
-14 ERTTTGALDRMIE
+14 EKTTAGALDRMIE
-27 ASKQEQTGTQT
+27 ASRQEQTGTQT

-48 SEEYRPLKTAEET
+48 SAEYRPLKTAEET
-61 VRTTTEDTSRSGEKA
+61 VRTTTEDTSRSGGKA
-76 DTPTL
+76 DTPTF

-96 VSGYANLAG
+96 ASGYANLAG

-133 KTLLDDP
+133 KVLLNDP
-140 NASEADRESAQSMI
+140 DTGEADRESARSMI

-179 KLYKTADDLAER
+179 KLYETADRLAVG
-191 GAQDVQEAK
+191 GARDVQEAK
-200 RGLGKVGSLAVDAGV
+200 QGLGKAGSLAVDAGV

-232 AMVPMALRSAGG
+232 AMLPMALRSAGG
-244 ASQEARQEGASHEQ
+244 ASQEARQEGTSHEQ

-307 ANTPAGRAAAQ
+307 AKTPAGRAAAQ
-318 VLLKT
+318 ALLKT

-344 KRMIYDPTAE
+344 KRMIYDPMAE
-354 LDVGEMLYDGLVG
+354 LNVGEMLYDGLVG

-396 EMAAQKKAAPTAESG
+396 ELAAQKKAAPTAESG
-411 VQKETTPKYIKTVEE
+411 VQTETAPKYLKTVEE
-426 MAAER
+426 MAAEK
-431 NAAAEET
+431 ET
-438 AVTVESGPTA
+438 AGKSNYNAWEADAIRREGKTFRNLVAGFDTSVSAFFDKWSGGRKNSQGEKLEKLYLGMLTDAQRKTVGDILGYPVSERNVIVTNDDVRHILREHGSPEAELRKGNLPLERWAIDALPEVVTQPDSITPGEVQVGGKNDGKRGVLLSKSMPDGKVVTVQFDNKGRGTMEITTMYVKENSGDFTQTLNVEKASPQLTAEPESGPVSPA
-448 LTERNRENN
+448 
-457 TLAYTLA
+457 
-464 TNVGSLESMQPVT
+464 
-477 KLRGTELNDRTV
+477 
-489 KPDQQIRN
+489 
-497 FFRTIGGKIFRSGF
+497 IGNSI
-511 GDVSLG
+511 
-517 EYGVGGVLN
+517 
-526 HRPLNR
+526 P
-532 AKMLS
+532 
-537 LAAVPDVIQ
+537 
-546 SGRQISYTEN
+546 
-556 WKERGYKSYIF
+556 
-567 AAPVVVGK
+567 
-575 DTVYVAAVVDQRP
+575 
-588 DNKFYLSEMVD
+588 
-599 SNGNYVRINE
+599 SNG
-609 SPSGSSKSG
+609 
-618 ITDGAENIDGAGVTA
+618 ENVKRDA
-633 RPEGLSEG
+633 RR
-641 NAPST
+641 
-646 SQNEVKPAFPF
+646 
-657 VNTTVPQDTAG
+657 
-668 VNAQDMQGDAEY
+668 AEY

-689 TAEEMAAERAAAEE
+689 TAEELA
-703 AGNTASPLDILQPE
+703 
-717 ERRVVN
+717 
-723 DAADALRRKLMQA
+723 
-736 MSIPNTAQNRT
+736 
-747 ALREAANRI
+747 
-756 AEEWANTRSVPQTLV
+756 
-771 DSIFEKAWVDGVVVD
+771 
-786 DAFYNEYKPIKDHLR
+786 
-801 GQKITLNEA
+801 
-810 DRANF
+810 
-815 ADWADFRKSTIG
+815 
-827 TLRIVNEGGLPVDIA
+827 
-842 YSELSDM
+842 
-849 APELF
+849 
-854 PRDITHPADQL
+854 
-865 RRMAEV
+865 
-871 GSQIHRTE
+871 
-879 QTLERAFGE
+879 
-888 NAADFYA
+888 
-895 EKKSEF
+895 
-901 EAEVDAAVRTWSE
+901 
-914 LVAGAEEREARRKHA
+914 
-929 EERRRIREEVE
+929 
-940 RRAAEERRT
+940 
-949 AREQRTD
+949 
-956 YRPLKT
+956 
-962 AEQMMA
+962 A

-984 AKGDEI
+984 GEGDEI
-990 GEMLDDLRRQAPQGP
+990 GEMLDDLRQRAPQGP

-1041 EAKRQTLRARRKAE
+1041 EAKRQVIRARRKAE

-1079 DIPASMNREKV
+1079 DIPVSMDREKV

-1131 EKVYRPMNML
+1131 EKAYRPMNML

-1193 KGRNGTESELTQVE
+1193 KGGNGAESELTQAE
-1207 RAFVQQIM
+1207 RAFVQQIT

-1247 DAAREFGLDRKERE
+1247 DAAKEFGLDRKERE

-1369 GNFLHRKGSGTD
+1369 GNFLHRKGSSTD

-1452 DSGTELLAV
+1452 DGGTELSAV

-1468 KYIGSLYDDAS
+1468 KYIGSLYDDVS

-1570 SGKPWNV
+1570 GGKPWNV

-1584 SYDLLAGKKG
+1584 SYDLLTGKKG

-1600 KDNKANAFV
+1600 KDNKADAFV

-1744 SFDLLGYAARFISSG
+1744 SFDLLGYAARFVSSG

-1774 MAETVFGENIFGGDD
+1774 MAETVFGENIFGG
-1789 EDDEDDEDKNRT
+1789 DDEDDEDKNRT

-1872 LVPGGRQLQKTYQG
+1872 LAPGGRQLQKTYQG

-1982 AASDLTDEQMIW
+1982 AASDLTDEQMIR

-1999 SSEKEAEN
+1999 SNEKEAEN

-2038 DEVINGSKREKVLK
+2038 GEVINGSKREKVLK

>member
-1 MGALDNMLAGKRR
+1 MGALDNMLAGKRQ

-48 SEEYRPLKTAEET
+48 SAEYRPLKTAEEAMRAT
-61 VRTTTEDTSRSGEKA
+61 AEDTSRSGGKA

-81 GGRLKRMASGAGKQY
+81 GRRLKRMASGAGKQY

-133 KTLLDDP
+133 KTLLSDP

-232 AMVPMALRSAGG
+232 AMLPMALRSAGG

-307 ANTPAGRAAAQ
+307 ANTPAGRTAAQ
-318 VLLKT
+318 ALLKA

-354 LDVGEMLYDGLVG
+354 LDMGEMLYDGLVG

-703 AGNTASPLDILQPE
+703 T
-717 ERRVVN
+717 
-723 DAADALRRKLMQA
+723 
-736 MSIPNTAQNRT
+736 
-747 ALREAANRI
+747 
-756 AEEWANTRSVPQTLV
+756 
-771 DSIFEKAWVDGVVVD
+771 
-786 DAFYNEYKPIKDHLR
+786 
-801 GQKITLNEA
+801 
-810 DRANF
+810 
-815 ADWADFRKSTIG
+815 
-827 TLRIVNEGGLPVDIA
+827 
-842 YSELSDM
+842 
-849 APELF
+849 
-854 PRDITHPADQL
+854 
-865 RRMAEV
+865 
-871 GSQIHRTE
+871 
-879 QTLERAFGE
+879 
-888 NAADFYA
+888 
-895 EKKSEF
+895 
-901 EAEVDAAVRTWSE
+901 
-914 LVAGAEEREARRKHA
+914 
-929 EERRRIREEVE
+929 
-940 RRAAEERRT
+940 
-949 AREQRTD
+949 
-956 YRPLKT
+956 
-962 AEQMMA
+962 
-968 ERAAAEEA
+968 
-976 SYRQAEQS
+976 SYRQAEQT
-984 AKGDEI
+984 AKDDEI

-1027 QGDYGRSASLRGAE
+1027 QGDYGRSAALRGAE
-1041 EAKRQTLRARRKAE
+1041 EAKRQTIRARRKAE
-1055 EQMGPTAAEK
+1055 EQMSPTAAEK
-1065 AFAKGVADG
+1065 TFAKGVADG
-1074 TYREN
+1074 TYQEN

-1103 KGVGGVQ
+1103 KGIGGVQ

-1117 EQNETLAREVFEKA
+1117 ARNETLAKEVFEKA
-1131 EKVYRPMNML
+1131 EKSYRPMNML

-1193 KGRNGTESELTQVE
+1193 KGRNGTESELTQAE

-1247 DAAREFGLDRKERE
+1247 DAAKEFGLDRKERE

-1369 GNFLHRKGSGTD
+1369 GNFLHRKGSSTD

-1452 DSGTELLAV
+1452 DGGTELSAV

-1570 SGKPWNV
+1570 GGKPWNV

-1584 SYDLLAGKKG
+1584 SYDLLTGKKG

-1872 LVPGGRQLQKTYQG
+1872 LAPGGRQLQKTYQG

-1982 AASDLTDEQMIW
+1982 AASDLTDEQMIR

-2038 DEVINGSKREKVLK
+2038 GEVINGSKREKVLK

>member
-48 SEEYRPLKTAEET
+48 SAEYRPLKTAEEAMRAT
-61 VRTTTEDTSRSGEKA
+61 AEDTSRSGEKA

-81 GGRLKRMASGAGKQY
+81 GRRLKRMASGAGKQY

-115 RSEAAEELDNL
+115 RSEAAEELDDL

-133 KTLLDDP
+133 KTLLSDP

-179 KLYKTADDLAER
+179 KLYETADRLAER

-232 AMVPMALRSAGG
+232 AMLPMALRSAGG

-307 ANTPAGRAAAQ
+307 AKTPAGRAAAQ
-318 VLLKT
+318 ALLKT

-367 GTLGGVLGL
+367 GTLGGVLGF

-396 EMAAQKKAAPTAESG
+396 ELAAQKKAAPTTGSG
-411 VQKETTPKYIKTVEE
+411 VQMETAPKYLKTVEE

-497 FFRTIGGKIFRSGF
+497 FFRTIGGKIFRSGL

-657 VNTTVPQDTAG
+657 VDTTVPQDTAG

-680 AQEGPRYLK
+680 AQKGPRYLK

-703 AGNTASPLDILQPE
+703 T
-717 ERRVVN
+717 
-723 DAADALRRKLMQA
+723 
-736 MSIPNTAQNRT
+736 
-747 ALREAANRI
+747 
-756 AEEWANTRSVPQTLV
+756 
-771 DSIFEKAWVDGVVVD
+771 
-786 DAFYNEYKPIKDHLR
+786 
-801 GQKITLNEA
+801 
-810 DRANF
+810 
-815 ADWADFRKSTIG
+815 
-827 TLRIVNEGGLPVDIA
+827 
-842 YSELSDM
+842 
-849 APELF
+849 
-854 PRDITHPADQL
+854 
-865 RRMAEV
+865 
-871 GSQIHRTE
+871 
-879 QTLERAFGE
+879 
-888 NAADFYA
+888 
-895 EKKSEF
+895 
-901 EAEVDAAVRTWSE
+901 
-914 LVAGAEEREARRKHA
+914 
-929 EERRRIREEVE
+929 
-940 RRAAEERRT
+940 
-949 AREQRTD
+949 
-956 YRPLKT
+956 
-962 AEQMMA
+962 
-968 ERAAAEEA
+968 
-976 SYRQAEQS
+976 SYRQTEQS
-984 AKGDEI
+984 AKDDEI

-1027 QGDYGRSASLRGAE
+1027 QGDYGRSAALRGAE
-1041 EAKRQTLRARRKAE
+1041 EAKRQTIRARRKAE
-1055 EQMGPTAAEK
+1055 EQMSPTAAEK
-1065 AFAKGVADG
+1065 TFAKGVADG
-1074 TYREN
+1074 TYQKN

-1103 KGVGGVQ
+1103 KGIGGVQ

-1117 EQNETLAREVFEKA
+1117 EQNETLAKEVFEKA
-1131 EKVYRPMNML
+1131 EKSYRPMNML

-1173 KNEAEKVRWINRM
+1173 KNETEKVRWINRM

-1193 KGRNGTESELTQVE
+1193 KGKDGTESELTQAE

-1215 EDRAVGETVASM
+1215 EDRAVGETIASM

-1317 FIKGYAPHMQK
+1317 FIKGYAPHLQK

-1369 GNFLHRKGSGTD
+1369 GNFLHRKGSSTD

-1452 DSGTELLAV
+1452 DGGTELSAV

-1479 KITKYGEF
+1479 RITKYGEF

-1570 SGKPWNV
+1570 GGKPWNV

-1584 SYDLLAGKKG
+1584 SYDLLTGKKG

-1600 KDNKANAFV
+1600 KDNKADAFV
-1609 TGLFKPADIAD
+1609 TGLFKPTDIAD

-1734 AEAAYGGTPA
+1734 AEAAYGGTPV

-1789 EDDEDDEDKNRT
+1789 DDDEDKNRT
-1801 FDFDAAVSDAAYDI
+1801 FDLDAAVSDAAYDI

-1829 GLGDQTLPLANV
+1829 GLGDQTLPLANI

-1872 LVPGGRQLQKTYQG
+1872 LAPGGRQLQKTYQG

-1909 EQTPLKAFQALA
+1909 EQTPFKAFQALA

-1982 AASDLTDEQMIW
+1982 AASDLTDEQMIR

-2038 DEVINGSKREKVLK
+2038 GEVINGSKREKVLK

>member
-1 MGALDNMLAGKRR
+1 MGALDNMLAGKRQ

-48 SEEYRPLKTAEET
+48 SAEYRPLKTAEEAMRAT
-61 VRTTTEDTSRSGEKA
+61 AEDTSRSGGKA

-81 GGRLKRMASGAGKQY
+81 GRRLKRMASGAGKQY

-133 KTLLDDP
+133 KTLLSDP

-215 GGMQLGADILL
+215 SGMQLGADILL

-232 AMVPMALRSAGG
+232 AMLPMALRSAGG

-307 ANTPAGRAAAQ
+307 ANTPAGRTAAQ
-318 VLLKT
+318 ALLKA

-354 LDVGEMLYDGLVG
+354 LDMGEMLYDGLVG

-703 AGNTASPLDILQPE
+703 T
-717 ERRVVN
+717 
-723 DAADALRRKLMQA
+723 
-736 MSIPNTAQNRT
+736 
-747 ALREAANRI
+747 
-756 AEEWANTRSVPQTLV
+756 
-771 DSIFEKAWVDGVVVD
+771 
-786 DAFYNEYKPIKDHLR
+786 
-801 GQKITLNEA
+801 
-810 DRANF
+810 
-815 ADWADFRKSTIG
+815 
-827 TLRIVNEGGLPVDIA
+827 
-842 YSELSDM
+842 
-849 APELF
+849 
-854 PRDITHPADQL
+854 
-865 RRMAEV
+865 
-871 GSQIHRTE
+871 
-879 QTLERAFGE
+879 
-888 NAADFYA
+888 
-895 EKKSEF
+895 
-901 EAEVDAAVRTWSE
+901 
-914 LVAGAEEREARRKHA
+914 
-929 EERRRIREEVE
+929 
-940 RRAAEERRT
+940 
-949 AREQRTD
+949 
-956 YRPLKT
+956 
-962 AEQMMA
+962 
-968 ERAAAEEA
+968 
-976 SYRQAEQS
+976 SYRQAEQT
-984 AKGDEI
+984 AKDDEI

-1027 QGDYGRSASLRGAE
+1027 QGDYGRSAALRGAE
-1041 EAKRQTLRARRKAE
+1041 EAKRQTIRARRKAE
-1055 EQMGPTAAEK
+1055 EQMSPTAAEK
-1065 AFAKGVADG
+1065 TFAKGVADG
-1074 TYREN
+1074 TYQEN

-1103 KGVGGVQ
+1103 KGIGGVQ

-1117 EQNETLAREVFEKA
+1117 ARNETLAKEVFEKA
-1131 EKVYRPMNML
+1131 EKSYRPMNML

-1193 KGRNGTESELTQVE
+1193 KGRNGTESELTQAE

-1247 DAAREFGLDRKERE
+1247 DAAKEFGLDRKERE

-1369 GNFLHRKGSGTD
+1369 GNFLHRKGSSTD

-1452 DSGTELLAV
+1452 DGGTELSAV

-1570 SGKPWNV
+1570 GGKPWNV

-1584 SYDLLAGKKG
+1584 SYDLLTGKKG

-1872 LVPGGRQLQKTYQG
+1872 LAPGGRQLQKTYQG

-1982 AASDLTDEQMIW
+1982 AASDLTDEQMIR

-2038 DEVINGSKREKVLK
+2038 GEVINGSKREKVLK

>member
-48 SEEYRPLKTAEET
+48 SAEYRPLKTAEEAMRAT
-61 VRTTTEDTSRSGEKA
+61 AEDTSRSGGKA
-76 DTPTL
+76 DTPTF

-115 RSEAAEELDNL
+115 RSEAAEELDDL

-133 KTLLDDP
+133 KTLLSDP

-288 KGIADD
+288 NGIADD
-294 MVDQA
+294 MVEQA
-299 VKSLAARL
+299 VKSLATRL
-307 ANTPAGRAAAQ
+307 ANTPAGRTAAQ

-332 EEMAEDAFDVAA
+332 EEMAEDVFDVAA

-396 EMAAQKKAAPTAESG
+396 ELAAQKKAAPTAESG
-411 VQKETTPKYIKTVEE
+411 VQTETAPKYLETVEE
-426 MAAER
+426 MAAEK
-431 NAAAEET
+431 ET
-438 AVTVESGPTA
+438 AGKSNYNAWEADAIRHEGKTFRNLVAGFDTSVSAFFDKWSGGRKNSQGEKLEKLYLGMLTDAQRKTVGDILGYPVSERNVIVTNDDVRHILREHGSPEAELRKGNLPLERWAIDALPEVVTQPDSITPGEVQVGGKNDGKRGVLLSKSMPDGKVVTVQFDNKGRGTMEITTMYVKENSGDFTQTLNVEKASPQLTAEPESGPVSPA
-448 LTERNRENN
+448 
-457 TLAYTLA
+457 
-464 TNVGSLESMQPVT
+464 
-477 KLRGTELNDRTV
+477 
-489 KPDQQIRN
+489 
-497 FFRTIGGKIFRSGF
+497 IGNSI
-511 GDVSLG
+511 
-517 EYGVGGVLN
+517 
-526 HRPLNR
+526 P
-532 AKMLS
+532 
-537 LAAVPDVIQ
+537 
-546 SGRQISYTEN
+546 
-556 WKERGYKSYIF
+556 
-567 AAPVVVGK
+567 
-575 DTVYVAAVVDQRP
+575 
-588 DNKFYLSEMVD
+588 
-599 SNGNYVRINE
+599 SNG
-609 SPSGSSKSG
+609 
-618 ITDGAENIDGAGVTA
+618 ENVKRDA
-633 RPEGLSEG
+633 RR
-641 NAPST
+641 
-646 SQNEVKPAFPF
+646 
-657 VNTTVPQDTAG
+657 
-668 VNAQDMQGDAEY
+668 AEY

-703 AGNTASPLDILQPE
+703 T
-717 ERRVVN
+717 
-723 DAADALRRKLMQA
+723 
-736 MSIPNTAQNRT
+736 
-747 ALREAANRI
+747 
-756 AEEWANTRSVPQTLV
+756 
-771 DSIFEKAWVDGVVVD
+771 
-786 DAFYNEYKPIKDHLR
+786 
-801 GQKITLNEA
+801 
-810 DRANF
+810 
-815 ADWADFRKSTIG
+815 
-827 TLRIVNEGGLPVDIA
+827 
-842 YSELSDM
+842 
-849 APELF
+849 
-854 PRDITHPADQL
+854 
-865 RRMAEV
+865 
-871 GSQIHRTE
+871 
-879 QTLERAFGE
+879 
-888 NAADFYA
+888 
-895 EKKSEF
+895 
-901 EAEVDAAVRTWSE
+901 
-914 LVAGAEEREARRKHA
+914 
-929 EERRRIREEVE
+929 
-940 RRAAEERRT
+940 
-949 AREQRTD
+949 
-956 YRPLKT
+956 
-962 AEQMMA
+962 
-968 ERAAAEEA
+968 
-976 SYRQAEQS
+976 SYRQTEQS
-984 AKGDEI
+984 AKDDEI
-990 GEMLDDLRRQAPQGP
+990 GEMLDDLRQRAPQGP
-1005 EKPSTVRG
+1005 EKASTVRG

-1027 QGDYGRSASLRGAE
+1027 QGDYGRSAALRGAE
-1041 EAKRQTLRARRKAE
+1041 EAKRQTIRARRKAE
-1055 EQMGPTAAEK
+1055 EQMSPTAAEK
-1065 AFAKGVADG
+1065 TFAKGVADG
-1074 TYREN
+1074 TYQEN

-1193 KGRNGTESELTQVE
+1193 KGRNGTESELTQAE

-1369 GNFLHRKGSGTD
+1369 GNFLHRKGSSTD

-1440 TKRAALEDAGVV
+1440 TKRAALEDTGVV
-1452 DSGTELLAV
+1452 DGGTELSAV

-1468 KYIGSLYDDAS
+1468 KYIGSLYDDVS

-1570 SGKPWNV
+1570 GGKPWNV

-1584 SYDLLAGKKG
+1584 SYDLLTGKKG

-1600 KDNKANAFV
+1600 KDNKADAFV

-1634 LISEGKSEADAKTGA
+1634 LISEGKSEADARAGA

-1789 EDDEDDEDKNRT
+1789 DDEDKNRT

-1841 AEAVGGVKNALTA
+1841 AEAVVGVKNALTA

-1872 LVPGGRQLQKTYQG
+1872 LAPGGRQFQKTYQG

-1909 EQTPLKAFQALA
+1909 EQTPLKAFQALV

-2018 AVYIGLKTKAGAM
+2018 VVYIGLKTKTGAM

-2038 DEVINGSKREKVLK
+2038 GEVINGSKREKVLK

>member
-1 MGALDNMLAGKRR
+1 MGALDNMLAGKRQ

-61 VRTTTEDTSRSGEKA
+61 VRTTAEDTSRSGEKA

-81 GGRLKRMASGAGKQY
+81 GRRLKRMASGAGKQY

-133 KTLLDDP
+133 KTLLSDP
-140 NASEADRESAQSMI
+140 NASEADRESARSMI
-154 EGMEKKAD
+154 EGLEKKAD

-179 KLYKTADDLAER
+179 KLYETADRLAVG
-191 GAQDVQEAK
+191 GARDVQEAK
-200 RGLGKVGSLAVDAGV
+200 QGLGKVGSLAVDAGV

-232 AMVPMALRSAGG
+232 AMLPMALRSAGG

-396 EMAAQKKAAPTAESG
+396 ELAAQKKAAPTAESG
-411 VQKETTPKYIKTVEE
+411 VQTETTPKYLKTVEE

-657 VNTTVPQDTAG
+657 VDTTVPQDTAG
-668 VNAQDMQGDAEY
+668 VNAQDMQGDAKY
-680 AQEGPRYLK
+680 AQKGPRYLK

-703 AGNTASPLDILQPE
+703 T
-717 ERRVVN
+717 
-723 DAADALRRKLMQA
+723 
-736 MSIPNTAQNRT
+736 
-747 ALREAANRI
+747 
-756 AEEWANTRSVPQTLV
+756 
-771 DSIFEKAWVDGVVVD
+771 
-786 DAFYNEYKPIKDHLR
+786 
-801 GQKITLNEA
+801 
-810 DRANF
+810 
-815 ADWADFRKSTIG
+815 
-827 TLRIVNEGGLPVDIA
+827 
-842 YSELSDM
+842 
-849 APELF
+849 
-854 PRDITHPADQL
+854 
-865 RRMAEV
+865 
-871 GSQIHRTE
+871 
-879 QTLERAFGE
+879 
-888 NAADFYA
+888 
-895 EKKSEF
+895 
-901 EAEVDAAVRTWSE
+901 
-914 LVAGAEEREARRKHA
+914 
-929 EERRRIREEVE
+929 
-940 RRAAEERRT
+940 
-949 AREQRTD
+949 
-956 YRPLKT
+956 
-962 AEQMMA
+962 
-968 ERAAAEEA
+968 
-976 SYRQAEQS
+976 SYRQTEQS
-984 AKGDEI
+984 AKDDEI

-1027 QGDYGRSASLRGAE
+1027 QGDYGRSAALRGAE
-1041 EAKRQTLRARRKAE
+1041 EAKRQTIRARRKAE
-1055 EQMGPTAAEK
+1055 EQMSPTAAEK
-1065 AFAKGVADG
+1065 TFAKGVADG
-1074 TYREN
+1074 TYQEN

-1103 KGVGGVQ
+1103 KGIGGVQ

-1117 EQNETLAREVFEKA
+1117 ARNETLAKEVFEKA
-1131 EKVYRPMNML
+1131 EKSYRPMNML

-1193 KGRNGTESELTQVE
+1193 KGRNGTESELTQAE

-1247 DAAREFGLDRKERE
+1247 DAAKEFGLDRKERE

-1328 AETQNKLSSALKA
+1328 AETQNKISSALKA

-1431 QSLRNVDNA
+1431 QGLRNVDNA

-1452 DSGTELLAV
+1452 DGGTELSAV

-1634 LISEGKSEADAKTGA
+1634 LVSEGKSEADARAGA

-1789 EDDEDDEDKNRT
+1789 DDEDKNRT

-1872 LVPGGRQLQKTYQG
+1872 LAPGGRQLQKTYQG

-1909 EQTPLKAFQALA
+1909 EQTPLKAFQAVA

>member
-1 MGALDNMLAGKRR
+1 MGALDNMLAGKRQ
-14 ERTTTGALDRMIE
+14 EKTTAGALDRMIE
-27 ASKQEQTGTQT
+27 ASRQEQTGTQT

-48 SEEYRPLKTAEET
+48 SAEYRPLKTAEET
-61 VRTTTEDTSRSGEKA
+61 VRTTTEDTSRSGGKA
-76 DTPTL
+76 DTPTF

-96 VSGYANLAG
+96 ASGYANLAG

-133 KTLLDDP
+133 KVLLNDP
-140 NASEADRESAQSMI
+140 DAGEADRESARSMI

-179 KLYKTADDLAER
+179 KLYETADRLAVG
-191 GAQDVQEAK
+191 GARDVQEAK
-200 RGLGKVGSLAVDAGV
+200 QGLGKAGSLAVDAGV

-232 AMVPMALRSAGG
+232 AMLPMALRSAGG

-307 ANTPAGRAAAQ
+307 AKTPAGRAAAQ
-318 VLLKT
+318 ALLKT

-344 KRMIYDPTAE
+344 KRMIYDPMAE
-354 LDVGEMLYDGLVG
+354 LNVGEMLYDGLVG

-396 EMAAQKKAAPTAESG
+396 ELAAQKKAAPTAESG
-411 VQKETTPKYIKTVEE
+411 VQTETAPKYLKTVEE
-426 MAAER
+426 MAAEK
-431 NAAAEET
+431 ET
-438 AVTVESGPTA
+438 AGKSNYNAWEADAIRREGKTFRNLVAGFDTSVSAFFDKWSGGRKNSQGEKLEKLYLGMLTDAQRKTVGDILGYPVSERNVIVTNDDVRHILREHGSPEAELRKGNLPLERWAIDALPEVVTQPDSITPGEVQVGGKNDGKRGVLLSKSMPDGKVVTVQFDNKGRGTMEITTMYVKENSGDFTQTLNVEKAAPQLTAEPESGPVSPA
-448 LTERNRENN
+448 
-457 TLAYTLA
+457 
-464 TNVGSLESMQPVT
+464 
-477 KLRGTELNDRTV
+477 
-489 KPDQQIRN
+489 
-497 FFRTIGGKIFRSGF
+497 IGNSI
-511 GDVSLG
+511 
-517 EYGVGGVLN
+517 
-526 HRPLNR
+526 P
-532 AKMLS
+532 
-537 LAAVPDVIQ
+537 
-546 SGRQISYTEN
+546 
-556 WKERGYKSYIF
+556 
-567 AAPVVVGK
+567 
-575 DTVYVAAVVDQRP
+575 
-588 DNKFYLSEMVD
+588 
-599 SNGNYVRINE
+599 SNG
-609 SPSGSSKSG
+609 
-618 ITDGAENIDGAGVTA
+618 ENVKRDA
-633 RPEGLSEG
+633 RR
-641 NAPST
+641 
-646 SQNEVKPAFPF
+646 
-657 VNTTVPQDTAG
+657 
-668 VNAQDMQGDAEY
+668 AEY

-689 TAEEMAAERAAAEE
+689 TAEELA
-703 AGNTASPLDILQPE
+703 
-717 ERRVVN
+717 
-723 DAADALRRKLMQA
+723 
-736 MSIPNTAQNRT
+736 
-747 ALREAANRI
+747 
-756 AEEWANTRSVPQTLV
+756 
-771 DSIFEKAWVDGVVVD
+771 
-786 DAFYNEYKPIKDHLR
+786 
-801 GQKITLNEA
+801 
-810 DRANF
+810 
-815 ADWADFRKSTIG
+815 
-827 TLRIVNEGGLPVDIA
+827 
-842 YSELSDM
+842 
-849 APELF
+849 
-854 PRDITHPADQL
+854 
-865 RRMAEV
+865 
-871 GSQIHRTE
+871 
-879 QTLERAFGE
+879 
-888 NAADFYA
+888 
-895 EKKSEF
+895 
-901 EAEVDAAVRTWSE
+901 
-914 LVAGAEEREARRKHA
+914 
-929 EERRRIREEVE
+929 
-940 RRAAEERRT
+940 
-949 AREQRTD
+949 
-956 YRPLKT
+956 
-962 AEQMMA
+962 A

-984 AKGDEI
+984 GEGDEI
-990 GEMLDDLRRQAPQGP
+990 GEMLDDLRQRAPQGP

-1041 EAKRQTLRARRKAE
+1041 EAKRQVIRARRKAE

-1065 AFAKGVADG
+1065 TFAKGVADG

-1079 DIPASMNREKV
+1079 DIPVSMDREKV

-1131 EKVYRPMNML
+1131 EKAYRPMNML

-1193 KGRNGTESELTQVE
+1193 KGRNGAESELTQAE
-1207 RAFVQQIM
+1207 RAFVQQIT

-1247 DAAREFGLDRKERE
+1247 DAAKEFGLDRKERE

-1369 GNFLHRKGSGTD
+1369 GNFLHRKGSSTD

-1452 DSGTELLAV
+1452 DGGTELSAV

-1468 KYIGSLYDDAS
+1468 KYIGSLYDDVS

-1570 SGKPWNV
+1570 GGKPWNV

-1584 SYDLLAGKKG
+1584 SYDLLTGKKG

-1600 KDNKANAFV
+1600 KDNKADAFV

-1744 SFDLLGYAARFISSG
+1744 SFDLLGYAARFVSSG

-1774 MAETVFGENIFGGDD
+1774 MAETVFGENIFGG
-1789 EDDEDDEDKNRT
+1789 DDEDDEDKNRT

-1872 LVPGGRQLQKTYQG
+1872 LAPGGRQLQKTYQG

-1982 AASDLTDEQMIW
+1982 AASDLTDEQMIR

-1999 SSEKEAEN
+1999 SNEKEAEN

-2038 DEVINGSKREKVLK
+2038 GEVINGSKREKVLK

>member
-1 MGALDNMLAGKRR
+1 MGALDNMLAGKRQ

-48 SEEYRPLKTAEET
+48 SAEYRPLKTAEEA
-61 VRTTTEDTSRSGEKA
+61 VRATAEDTSRSGEKA

-81 GGRLKRMASGAGKQY
+81 GRRLKRMASGAGKQY
-96 VSGYANLAG
+96 VFGYANLAG

-133 KTLLDDP
+133 KTLLSDP

-232 AMVPMALRSAGG
+232 AMLPMALRSAGG

-258 QTGYGMAAGAISVL
+258 QAGYGMAAGAISVL

-307 ANTPAGRAAAQ
+307 AKTPAGRAAAQ
-318 VLLKT
+318 ALLKT

-396 EMAAQKKAAPTAESG
+396 ELAAQKKAAPTAESG
-411 VQKETTPKYIKTVEE
+411 VQTETTPKYLKTVEE

-657 VNTTVPQDTAG
+657 VDTTVPQDTAG

-703 AGNTASPLDILQPE
+703 A
-717 ERRVVN
+717 
-723 DAADALRRKLMQA
+723 
-736 MSIPNTAQNRT
+736 
-747 ALREAANRI
+747 
-756 AEEWANTRSVPQTLV
+756 
-771 DSIFEKAWVDGVVVD
+771 
-786 DAFYNEYKPIKDHLR
+786 
-801 GQKITLNEA
+801 
-810 DRANF
+810 
-815 ADWADFRKSTIG
+815 
-827 TLRIVNEGGLPVDIA
+827 
-842 YSELSDM
+842 
-849 APELF
+849 
-854 PRDITHPADQL
+854 
-865 RRMAEV
+865 
-871 GSQIHRTE
+871 
-879 QTLERAFGE
+879 
-888 NAADFYA
+888 
-895 EKKSEF
+895 
-901 EAEVDAAVRTWSE
+901 
-914 LVAGAEEREARRKHA
+914 
-929 EERRRIREEVE
+929 
-940 RRAAEERRT
+940 
-949 AREQRTD
+949 
-956 YRPLKT
+956 
-962 AEQMMA
+962 
-968 ERAAAEEA
+968 
-976 SYRQAEQS
+976 SYRQAEQT
-984 AKGDEI
+984 AKDDEI

-1027 QGDYGRSASLRGAE
+1027 QGDYGRSAALRGAE
-1041 EAKRQTLRARRKAE
+1041 EAKRQTICARRKAE
-1055 EQMGPTAAEK
+1055 EQMSPTAAEK
-1065 AFAKGVADG
+1065 TFAKGVADG
-1074 TYREN
+1074 TYQEN

-1103 KGVGGVQ
+1103 KGIGGVQ

-1117 EQNETLAREVFEKA
+1117 ARNETLAKEVFEKA
-1131 EKVYRPMNML
+1131 EKSYRPMNML

-1193 KGRNGTESELTQVE
+1193 KGRNGTESELTQAE

-1282 SVKIENAVEKFSK
+1282 SMKIENAVEKFSK

-1369 GNFLHRKGSGTD
+1369 GNFLHRKGSSTD

-1452 DSGTELLAV
+1452 DGGTELSAV

-1570 SGKPWNV
+1570 GGKPWNV

-1584 SYDLLAGKKG
+1584 SYDLLTGKKG

-1982 AASDLTDEQMIW
+1982 AASDLTDEQMIR

-2038 DEVINGSKREKVLK
+2038 GEVINGSKREKVLK

>member
-1 MGALDNMLAGKRR
+1 MGALDNMLAGKRQ

-48 SEEYRPLKTAEET
+48 SAEYRPLKTAEEA
-61 VRTTTEDTSRSGEKA
+61 VRATAEDTSRSGEKA

-81 GGRLKRMASGAGKQY
+81 GRRLKRMASGAGKQY
-96 VSGYANLAG
+96 VFGYANLAG

-133 KTLLDDP
+133 KTLLSDP

-232 AMVPMALRSAGG
+232 AMLPMALRSAGG

-258 QTGYGMAAGAISVL
+258 QAGYGMAAGAISVL

-307 ANTPAGRAAAQ
+307 AKTPAGRAAAQ
-318 VLLKT
+318 ALLKT

-396 EMAAQKKAAPTAESG
+396 ELAAQKKAAPTAESG
-411 VQKETTPKYIKTVEE
+411 VQTETTPKYLKTVEE

-657 VNTTVPQDTAG
+657 VDTTVPQDTAG

-703 AGNTASPLDILQPE
+703 A
-717 ERRVVN
+717 
-723 DAADALRRKLMQA
+723 
-736 MSIPNTAQNRT
+736 
-747 ALREAANRI
+747 
-756 AEEWANTRSVPQTLV
+756 
-771 DSIFEKAWVDGVVVD
+771 
-786 DAFYNEYKPIKDHLR
+786 
-801 GQKITLNEA
+801 
-810 DRANF
+810 
-815 ADWADFRKSTIG
+815 
-827 TLRIVNEGGLPVDIA
+827 
-842 YSELSDM
+842 
-849 APELF
+849 
-854 PRDITHPADQL
+854 
-865 RRMAEV
+865 
-871 GSQIHRTE
+871 
-879 QTLERAFGE
+879 
-888 NAADFYA
+888 
-895 EKKSEF
+895 
-901 EAEVDAAVRTWSE
+901 
-914 LVAGAEEREARRKHA
+914 
-929 EERRRIREEVE
+929 
-940 RRAAEERRT
+940 
-949 AREQRTD
+949 
-956 YRPLKT
+956 
-962 AEQMMA
+962 
-968 ERAAAEEA
+968 
-976 SYRQAEQS
+976 SYRQAEQT
-984 AKGDEI
+984 AKDDEI

-1027 QGDYGRSASLRGAE
+1027 QGDYGRSAALRGAE
-1041 EAKRQTLRARRKAE
+1041 EAKRQTIRARRKAE
-1055 EQMGPTAAEK
+1055 EQMSPTAAEK
-1065 AFAKGVADG
+1065 TFAKGVADG
-1074 TYREN
+1074 TYQEN

-1103 KGVGGVQ
+1103 KGIGGVQ

-1117 EQNETLAREVFEKA
+1117 ARNETLAKEVFEKA
-1131 EKVYRPMNML
+1131 EKSYRPMNML

-1193 KGRNGTESELTQVE
+1193 KGRNGTESELTQAE

-1282 SVKIENAVEKFSK
+1282 SMKIENAVEKFSK

-1369 GNFLHRKGSGTD
+1369 GNFLHRKGSSTD

-1452 DSGTELLAV
+1452 DGGTELSAV

-1570 SGKPWNV
+1570 GGKPWNV

-1584 SYDLLAGKKG
+1584 SYDLLTGKKG

-1982 AASDLTDEQMIW
+1982 AASDLTDEQMIR

-2038 DEVINGSKREKVLK
+2038 GEVINGSKREKVLK

>member
-1 MGALDNMLAGKRR
+1 MGALDNMLAGKRQ

-38 APRSVAAMRK
+38 APRSVAAMRE
-48 SEEYRPLKTAEET
+48 SAEYRPLKTAEES
-61 VRTTTEDTSRSGEKA
+61 VRATAEDTSRSGEKA
-76 DTPTL
+76 DTPTF

-133 KTLLDDP
+133 KTLLSDP
-140 NASEADRESAQSMI
+140 NASEADRESARSMI

-232 AMVPMALRSAGG
+232 AMLPMALRSAGG

-299 VKSLAARL
+299 VSPLPHVLK
-307 ANTPAGRAAAQ
+307 TPAGRAAAQ
-318 VLLKT
+318 ALLKT

-657 VNTTVPQDTAG
+657 VDTTVPQDTAG

-680 AQEGPRYLK
+680 AQKGPRYLK

-703 AGNTASPLDILQPE
+703 T
-717 ERRVVN
+717 
-723 DAADALRRKLMQA
+723 
-736 MSIPNTAQNRT
+736 
-747 ALREAANRI
+747 
-756 AEEWANTRSVPQTLV
+756 
-771 DSIFEKAWVDGVVVD
+771 
-786 DAFYNEYKPIKDHLR
+786 
-801 GQKITLNEA
+801 
-810 DRANF
+810 
-815 ADWADFRKSTIG
+815 
-827 TLRIVNEGGLPVDIA
+827 
-842 YSELSDM
+842 
-849 APELF
+849 
-854 PRDITHPADQL
+854 
-865 RRMAEV
+865 
-871 GSQIHRTE
+871 
-879 QTLERAFGE
+879 
-888 NAADFYA
+888 
-895 EKKSEF
+895 
-901 EAEVDAAVRTWSE
+901 
-914 LVAGAEEREARRKHA
+914 
-929 EERRRIREEVE
+929 
-940 RRAAEERRT
+940 
-949 AREQRTD
+949 
-956 YRPLKT
+956 
-962 AEQMMA
+962 
-968 ERAAAEEA
+968 
-976 SYRQAEQS
+976 SYRQTEQS
-984 AKGDEI
+984 AKDDEI
-990 GEMLDDLRRQAPQGP
+990 GEMLDDLRRQAPKGP

-1027 QGDYGRSASLRGAE
+1027 QGDYGRSAALRGAE
-1041 EAKRQTLRARRKAE
+1041 EAKRQTIRARRKAE
-1055 EQMGPTAAEK
+1055 EQMSPTAAEK
-1065 AFAKGVADG
+1065 TFAKGVADG
-1074 TYREN
+1074 TYQEN

-1103 KGVGGVQ
+1103 KGIGGVQ

-1117 EQNETLAREVFEKA
+1117 EQNETLAKEVFEKA
-1131 EKVYRPMNML
+1131 EKSYRPMNML

-1193 KGRNGTESELTQVE
+1193 KGKDGTESELTQAE

-1215 EDRAVGETVASM
+1215 EGRAVGETVASM
-1227 ELRGSIESAAE
+1227 EMRGSIESAAE
-1238 NIRGGAEAK
+1238 NIRGGSEAK

-1309 AHGFAPIG
+1309 AHGFEPIG

-1369 GNFLHRKGSGTD
+1369 GNFLHRKGSSTD

-1452 DSGTELLAV
+1452 DGGTELSAV

-1634 LISEGKSEADAKTGA
+1634 LVSEGKSEADARAGA

-1789 EDDEDDEDKNRT
+1789 DDDEDRDRT
-1801 FDFDAAVSDAAYDI
+1801 FDLDAAVSDAAYDI

-1982 AASDLTDEQMIW
+1982 AASDLTDEQMIR

-2031 EADRDAD
+2031 EADCDAD
-2038 DEVINGSKREKVLK
+2038 GEVINGSKREKVLK

>member
-61 VRTTTEDTSRSGEKA
+61 VRTTTEDTSRSGGKA

-115 RSEAAEELDNL
+115 RSEAAEELDDL

-133 KTLLDDP
+133 KTLLSDP

-232 AMVPMALRSAGG
+232 AMLPMALRSAGG

-307 ANTPAGRAAAQ
+307 AKTPMGRAAAQ
-318 VLLKT
+318 ALLKT

-396 EMAAQKKAAPTAESG
+396 ELAAQKKAAPTAESG
-411 VQKETTPKYIKTVEE
+411 VQTETTPKYIKTVEE

-575 DTVYVAAVVDQRP
+575 DTVYVAAVVDQRS

-657 VNTTVPQDTAG
+657 VDTTVPQDTAG

-703 AGNTASPLDILQPE
+703 T
-717 ERRVVN
+717 
-723 DAADALRRKLMQA
+723 
-736 MSIPNTAQNRT
+736 
-747 ALREAANRI
+747 
-756 AEEWANTRSVPQTLV
+756 
-771 DSIFEKAWVDGVVVD
+771 
-786 DAFYNEYKPIKDHLR
+786 
-801 GQKITLNEA
+801 
-810 DRANF
+810 
-815 ADWADFRKSTIG
+815 
-827 TLRIVNEGGLPVDIA
+827 
-842 YSELSDM
+842 
-849 APELF
+849 
-854 PRDITHPADQL
+854 
-865 RRMAEV
+865 
-871 GSQIHRTE
+871 
-879 QTLERAFGE
+879 
-888 NAADFYA
+888 
-895 EKKSEF
+895 
-901 EAEVDAAVRTWSE
+901 
-914 LVAGAEEREARRKHA
+914 
-929 EERRRIREEVE
+929 
-940 RRAAEERRT
+940 
-949 AREQRTD
+949 
-956 YRPLKT
+956 
-962 AEQMMA
+962 
-968 ERAAAEEA
+968 

-984 AKGDEI
+984 AKDDEV

-1027 QGDYGRSASLRGAE
+1027 QGDYGRSAALRGAE
-1041 EAKRQTLRARRKAE
+1041 EAKRQTIRARRKAE
-1055 EQMGPTAAEK
+1055 EQMSPTAAEK
-1065 AFAKGVADG
+1065 TFAKGVADG
-1074 TYREN
+1074 TYQEN

-1103 KGVGGVQ
+1103 KGIGGVQ

-1117 EQNETLAREVFEKA
+1117 EQNETLAKEVFEKA
-1131 EKVYRPMNML
+1131 EKSYRPMNML

-1193 KGRNGTESELTQVE
+1193 KGRNGTESELTQAE

-1273 ELLASGEWD
+1273 ELLASDEWD

-1369 GNFLHRKGSGTD
+1369 GNFLHRKGSSTD

-1452 DSGTELLAV
+1452 DGGMELSAV

-1570 SGKPWNV
+1570 GGKPWNV

-1584 SYDLLAGKKG
+1584 SYDLLTGKKG

-1600 KDNKANAFV
+1600 KDNKADAFV

-1634 LISEGKSEADAKTGA
+1634 LVSEGKSEADARAGA
-1649 DRWATSIM
+1649 DRWATSVM

-1774 MAETVFGENIFGGDD
+1774 MAETMFGENIFGG
-1789 EDDEDDEDKNRT
+1789 DDEDDEDKNRT

-1872 LVPGGRQLQKTYQG
+1872 LAPGGRQLQKTYQG

-1948 VEELHSIGVDRTEA
+1948 VEELHSIGADRTKA

-1982 AASDLTDEQMIW
+1982 AASDLTDEQMIR

-2038 DEVINGSKREKVLK
+2038 GEVINGSKREKVLK

>member
-1 MGALDNMLAGKRR
+1 MGALDNMLAGKRQ

-48 SEEYRPLKTAEET
+48 SAEYRPLKTAEEA
-61 VRTTTEDTSRSGEKA
+61 VRTTTEDTSRSGGKA
-76 DTPTL
+76 DTPTF

-96 VSGYANLAG
+96 ASSYANLAG

-115 RSEAAEELDNL
+115 RLEAAEELDNL

-133 KTLLDDP
+133 KALLNDP
-140 NASEADRESAQSMI
+140 DASEADRESARSMI

-200 RGLGKVGSLAVDAGV
+200 WGLGKVGSLAVDAGV

-232 AMVPMALRSAGG
+232 AMLPMTLRSAGG
-244 ASQEARQEGASHEQ
+244 AAQEARQEGASHEE

-307 ANTPAGRAAAQ
+307 AKTPAGRAAAQ
-318 VLLKT
+318 ALLKT

-332 EEMAEDAFDVAA
+332 EEMAEDVFDVAA

-367 GTLGGVLGL
+367 GTIGGVLGL

-381 GARGEYEKYRLKTAE
+381 GVRGEYEKYRLKTAE
-396 EMAAQKKAAPTAESG
+396 ELAAQKKAAPTAESG
-411 VQKETTPKYIKTVEE
+411 VQTETAPKYLKTVEE
-426 MAAER
+426 MAAEK
-431 NAAAEET
+431 ET
-438 AVTVESGPTA
+438 AGKSNYNAWEADAIRREGKTFRNLVAGFDTSVSAFFDKWSGGRKNSQGEKLEKLYLGMLTDAQRKTVGDILGYPVSERNVIVTNDDVRHILREHGSPEAELRKGNLPLERWAIDTLPEVVTQPDSITPGEVQVGGKNDGKRGVLLSKSMPDGKVVTVQFDNKGRGTMEITTMYVKENSGDFTQTLNVEKASPQLTAEPESGPVSPA
-448 LTERNRENN
+448 IEN
-457 TLAYTLA
+457 
-464 TNVGSLESMQPVT
+464 SIP
-477 KLRGTELNDRTV
+477 
-489 KPDQQIRN
+489 
-497 FFRTIGGKIFRSGF
+497 
-511 GDVSLG
+511 
-517 EYGVGGVLN
+517 
-526 HRPLNR
+526 
-532 AKMLS
+532 
-537 LAAVPDVIQ
+537 
-546 SGRQISYTEN
+546 
-556 WKERGYKSYIF
+556 
-567 AAPVVVGK
+567 
-575 DTVYVAAVVDQRP
+575 
-588 DNKFYLSEMVD
+588 
-599 SNGNYVRINE
+599 SNG
-609 SPSGSSKSG
+609 
-618 ITDGAENIDGAGVTA
+618 ENVKRDA
-633 RPEGLSEG
+633 RR
-641 NAPST
+641 
-646 SQNEVKPAFPF
+646 
-657 VNTTVPQDTAG
+657 
-668 VNAQDMQGDAEY
+668 AEY

-689 TAEEMAAERAAAEE
+689 TAEELA
-703 AGNTASPLDILQPE
+703 
-717 ERRVVN
+717 
-723 DAADALRRKLMQA
+723 
-736 MSIPNTAQNRT
+736 
-747 ALREAANRI
+747 
-756 AEEWANTRSVPQTLV
+756 
-771 DSIFEKAWVDGVVVD
+771 
-786 DAFYNEYKPIKDHLR
+786 
-801 GQKITLNEA
+801 
-810 DRANF
+810 
-815 ADWADFRKSTIG
+815 
-827 TLRIVNEGGLPVDIA
+827 
-842 YSELSDM
+842 
-849 APELF
+849 
-854 PRDITHPADQL
+854 
-865 RRMAEV
+865 
-871 GSQIHRTE
+871 
-879 QTLERAFGE
+879 
-888 NAADFYA
+888 
-895 EKKSEF
+895 
-901 EAEVDAAVRTWSE
+901 
-914 LVAGAEEREARRKHA
+914 
-929 EERRRIREEVE
+929 
-940 RRAAEERRT
+940 
-949 AREQRTD
+949 
-956 YRPLKT
+956 
-962 AEQMMA
+962 A

-976 SYRQAEQS
+976 SYRQTEQS
-984 AKGDEI
+984 AKDDEI
-990 GEMLDDLRRQAPQGP
+990 GEMLDDLRQWAPQGP
-1005 EKPSTVRG
+1005 EKPSAVRG

-1027 QGDYGRSASLRGAE
+1027 QGDYGRSATLRGAE
-1041 EAKRQTLRARRKAE
+1041 EAKRQTIRARRKAE
-1055 EQMGPTAAEK
+1055 EQMSPTAAEK
-1065 AFAKGVADG
+1065 TFAKGVADG
-1074 TYREN
+1074 TYQEN

-1090 LALADY
+1090 LALVDY

-1103 KGVGGVQ
+1103 KGIGGVQ

-1131 EKVYRPMNML
+1131 EKAYRPMNML

-1193 KGRNGTESELTQVE
+1193 KGRNGTESELTQAE

-1215 EDRAVGETVASM
+1215 EDRAVGETIASM

-1282 SVKIENAVEKFSK
+1282 SMKIENAVEKFSK
-1295 QYDLFYDAINDFLT
+1295 QYDLFYDAINDFLP

-1369 GNFLHRKGSGTD
+1369 GNFLHRKGSSTD

-1452 DSGTELLAV
+1452 DSGTELSAV

-1468 KYIGSLYDDAS
+1468 KYIGSLYEEVS

-1570 SGKPWNV
+1570 GGKPWNV

-1584 SYDLLAGKKG
+1584 SYDLLTGKKG

-1744 SFDLLGYAARFISSG
+1744 SFDLLGYAARFVSSG

-1774 MAETVFGENIFGGDD
+1774 MAETVFGENIFGG
-1789 EDDEDDEDKNRT
+1789 DDEDDEDKNRT

-1872 LVPGGRQLQKTYQG
+1872 LAPGGRQLQKTYQG

-1982 AASDLTDEQMIW
+1982 AASDLTDEQIIR

-2038 DEVINGSKREKVLK
+2038 GEVINGSKREKVLK

-2086 EYEKYRLKLP
+2086 EYEKYRLKIP